1 MAQFFIHRPIFAWVI
16 ALVIMLAGILTLT
29 KMPIAQYPTIAPPT
43 VTISATYPGASAST
57 VENTVT
63 QIIEQQMNGL
73 DGLRYISSN
82 SAGNGQAS
90 IQLNF
95 EQGVDPDIAQVQVQN
110 KLQSATALL
119 PEDVQRQGVKVT
131 KSGASFLQVLAF
143 YSESDSLSADDI
155 KDYVN
160 SNISEPLSR
169 VAGVGEV
176 QVFGGSYA
184 MRIWLDPAKLTSL
197 GITPSDVAAAIR
209 AQNSQ
214 VAVGQLGGAPSI
226 EGQVLNAT
234 VNAQSMLTTPEQFK
248 NIFLRNTSDGAQV
261 RLGDVARVELG
272 ADTYQFDSKFNGK
285 PAGGVAI
292 KLATGANALDT
303 SEAVEARMVEL
314 RKNYPTGMK
323 DKLAFDTTPFIKISI
338 ESVVHTL
345 IEAIILVFFVMFLF
359 LQNWRATII
368 PTMAVP
374 VVVLGTFAI
383 INIFGF
389 SINTLTMF
397 AMVLAIGLLV
407 DDAIVVVEN
416 VERVM
421 QEDHLDP
428 VAATELS
435 MKQITGALIGMTSV
449 LTAVFVP
456 MSFFGGTT
464 GVIYR
469 QFSITLVT
477 AMVLSLVVAVTF
489 TPALCATILK
499 QHNPNKKPSNN
510 IFARFFRW
518 FNAAFDRTAE
528 KYQTG
533 VNFMTHHKLFSGI
546 VYAAVIGVLVVLF
559 KMLPSS
565 FLPEEDQGVVMTLV
579 QLPPNATLDRTDKVI
594 NTMTHYFME
603 NEKASVES
611 VFSVSGF
618 SFTGIGQNAG
628 LAFVKLKDW
637 EKRTTPEQ
645 QIGSLIQRGMALNMI
660 AKDASYVMPLQL
672 PAMPELGV
680 TAGFNFQLKASAGQ
694 SHEQLLAAR
703 NTILGLAAQDK
714 RLAGVRPNGQ
724 EDTPQYQIN
733 IDQAQ
738 AGAMGV
744 SIADINSTMSMA
756 WGGSY
761 INDFIDRGRVK
772 KVYVQGEAHARM
784 MPEDL
789 NKWYVR
795 NNKGEMI
802 PFSSFA
808 TGTWTYGSPRLE
820 RYNGI
825 ASMNIQGS
833 PAPGTSS
840 GDAMLAM
847 EEIVAKLPSMGLQG
861 FDYEWTG
868 LSLEERESG
877 SQAPFLYALS
887 LLIVFLCL
895 AALYESWSVP
905 FSILLVVPLGVVGA
919 IILTMFGHTG
929 LFGGITLFGRTYF
942 APDAN
947 LSNNIY
953 FQVALIAVIGL
964 SAKNAILI
972 VEFAKELQEKGES
985 LFDATLH
992 AAKMRLRPI
1001 IMTTLAFGFGVLPL
1015 ALSSGAGAGSQ
1026 HSVGYGVLGG
1036 VITST
1041 LLGIFFIP
1049 VFFVWVRSI
1058 FKYKP
1063 KNQNLQEHKS

>member
-16 ALVIMLAGILTLT
+16 ALVIMLAGIITLT
-29 KMPIAQYPTIAPPT
+29 KMPVAQYPTISPPS
-43 VTISATYPGASAST
+43 VTISATYPGASAQT

-90 IQLNF
+90 INLNF
-95 EQGVDPDIAQVQVQN
+95 EQGIDPDIAQVQVQN

-131 KSGASFLQVLAF
+131 KSGASFMQVLAF
-143 YSESDSLSADDI
+143 YSPDGSLSAADI

-184 MRIWLDPAKLTSL
+184 MRIWLDPAKMTSL
-197 GITPSDVAAAIR
+197 QITPSDVATAIN

-214 VAVGQLGGAPSI
+214 VAVGQLGGAPSVQ
-226 EGQVLNAT
+226 GQVLNAT
-234 VNAQSMLTTPEQFK
+234 VNAQSMLQTPEQFR
-248 NIFLRNTSDGAQV
+248 NIFLKNTASGAQV

-272 ADTYQFDSKFNGK
+272 SDNYQFDSKFNGK
-285 PAGGVAI
+285 AAGGVAI

-303 SEAVEARMVEL
+303 AAAVEKRLSEL
-314 RKNYPTGMK
+314 RKNYPNGLK
-323 DKLAFDTTPFIKISI
+323 DQLAYDTTPFIELSI
-338 ESVVHTL
+338 KSVVKTL
-345 IEAIILVFFVMFLF
+345 IEAIILVFIVMFLF

-368 PTMAVP
+368 PTLAVP
-374 VVVLGTFAI
+374 VVVLGTFAV

-421 QEDHLDP
+421 QEEHLDP
-428 VAATELS
+428 VAATEKS
-435 MKQITGALIGMTSV
+435 MQQISGALVGITSV

-456 MSFFGGTT
+456 MAFFAGTT

-477 AMVLSLVVAVTF
+477 AMILSLIVALTF
-489 TPALCATILK
+489 TPALCATLLK
-499 QHNPNKKPSNN
+499 QHDPNKAESNN

-518 FNAAFDRTAE
+518 FNSSFE
-528 KYQTG
+528 KLSVKYQGG
-533 VNFMTHHKLFSGI
+533 VNRMTHHKVFSGV
-546 VYAAVIGVLVVLF
+546 VYLLVIAGLVGLY
-559 KMLPSS
+559 KALPSS
-565 FLPEEDQGVVMTLV
+565 FLPDEDQGVVMTLV
-579 QLPPNATLDRTDKVI
+579 QLPPSASLERTDKVI
-594 NTMTHYFME
+594 TTMTDYFM
-603 NEKASVES
+603 NKEKEHVES
-611 VFSVSGF
+611 IFTVSGF
-618 SFTGIGQNAG
+618 SFTGVGQNAG
-628 LAFVKLKDW
+628 LAFIKLKDW
-637 EKRTTPEQ
+637 SERTTPES
-645 QIGSLIQRGMALNMI
+645 QIGAIIQRGMALNMI
-660 AKDASYVMPLQL
+660 VKDASYIMPLQL

-680 TAGFNFQLKASAGQ
+680 SAGFDIQLKDASGQ
-694 SHEQLLAAR
+694 GHEKLIAAR
-703 NTILGLAAQDK
+703 NAILGMAAQDK

-724 EDTPQYQIN
+724 EDTPQYQIS

-744 SIADINSTMSMA
+744 SIADINTTMSMA

-761 INDFIDRGRVK
+761 INDFVDRGRVK
-772 KVYVQGEAHARM
+772 KVYVQGEANTRM

-795 NNKGEMI
+795 NSSGTMV
-802 PFSSFA
+802 PFSAFA
-808 TGTWTYGSPRLE
+808 TGEWTYGSPRLE
-820 RYNGI
+820 RYNGV
-825 ASMNIQGS
+825 SSVNIQGT
-833 PAPGTSS
+833 PAPGVSS

-847 EEIVAKLPSMGLQG
+847 EEIIGKLPSMGLQG

-868 LSLEERESG
+868 LSLEERDSG
-877 SQAPFLYALS
+877 NQTAPLLVLS
-887 LLIVFLCL
+887 MLIVFLCL
-895 AALYESWSVP
+895 AALYESWSIPV
-905 FSILLVVPLGVVGA
+905 SVLLVVPLGILGA
-919 IILTMFGHTG
+919 FALTWLGMIIKGD
-929 LFGGITLFGRTYF
+929 
-942 APDAN
+942 PN
-947 LSNNIY
+947 LSFNIY
-953 FQVALIAVIGL
+953 FQVAIVAVIGL

-972 VEFAKELQEKGES
+972 VEFAKELQEQGED

-1015 ALSSGAGAGSQ
+1015 ALSTGAGAGSQ
-1026 HSVGYGVLGG
+1026 HSVGFGVLGG
-1036 VITST
+1036 VISST

-1049 VFFVWVRSI
+1049 VFFVWIRSI

-1063 KNQNLQEHKS
+1063 KKQNNQEQTS

>member
-16 ALVIMLAGILTLT
+16 ALVVMLAGVLSLTT
-29 KMPIAQYPTIAPPT
+29 MPVAQYPTIAPPV
-43 VTISATYPGASAST
+43 VTIAATYPGASAQT

-90 IQLNF
+90 INLNF
-95 EQGVDPDIAQVQVQN
+95 EQGIDPDIAQVQVQN

-119 PEDVQRQGVKVT
+119 PEDVQRQGLKVT
-131 KSGASFLQVLAF
+131 KSGASFMQVLAF
-143 YSESDSLSADDI
+143 YSPDGSLSAADI

-184 MRIWLDPAKLTSL
+184 MRIWLDPAKMTSL
-197 GITPSDVAAAIR
+197 QITPSDVATAIN

-226 EGQVLNAT
+226 QGQVLNAT
-234 VNAQSMLTTPEQFK
+234 VNAQSMLQTPEQFR
-248 NIFLRNTSDGAQV
+248 NIFLKNTASGAQV

-272 ADTYQFDSKFNGK
+272 SDNYQFDSKFNGK
-285 PAGGVAI
+285 AAGGVAI

-303 SEAVEARMVEL
+303 AAAVEKRLSEL
-314 RKNYPTGMK
+314 RKNYPNGLK
-323 DKLAFDTTPFIKISI
+323 DQLAYDTTPFIKLSI

-345 IEAIILVFFVMFLF
+345 IEAVVLVFIVMFLF

-368 PTMAVP
+368 PTLAVP
-374 VVVLGTFAI
+374 VVVLGTFAV

-421 QEDHLDP
+421 QEEHLEP
-428 VAATELS
+428 VPATEKS
-435 MKQITGALIGMTSV
+435 MSQISGALVGITSV

-456 MSFFGGTT
+456 MAFFSGTT

-477 AMVLSLVVAVTF
+477 AMILSLIVALTF
-489 TPALCATILK
+489 TPALCATLLK
-499 QHNPNKKPSNN
+499 QHDPNKQESNN

-518 FNAAFDRTAE
+518 FNRSFERLSE
-528 KYQTG
+528 KYQGG
-533 VNFMTHHKLFSGI
+533 VNRMTHHKLFSGVLYI
-546 VYAAVIGVLVVLF
+546 VVIAALVGIYKV
-559 KMLPSS
+559 LPSS

-579 QLPPNATLDRTDKVI
+579 QLPPSASLERTDKVI
-594 NTMTHYFME
+594 DTMTGYFLNKEKE
-603 NEKASVES
+603 NVES
-611 VFSVSGF
+611 IFTVAGF
-618 SFTGIGQNAG
+618 SFTGVGQNAG
-628 LAFVKLKDW
+628 LAFIKLKDW
-637 EKRTTPEQ
+637 SERTTPES
-645 QIGSLIQRGMALNMI
+645 QIGAIIQRGMALNMI
-660 AKDASYVMPLQL
+660 VKDASYIMPLQL

-680 TAGFNFQLKASAGQ
+680 SAGFNIQLKDASGQ
-694 SHEQLLAAR
+694 GHEKLIAAR
-703 NTILGLAAQDK
+703 NAILGMAAQDK
-714 RLAGVRPNGQ
+714 RLTGVRPNGQ
-724 EDTPQYQIN
+724 EDTPQYQIS

-744 SIADINSTMSMA
+744 SIADINTTMSMA

-761 INDFIDRGRVK
+761 INDFVDRGRVK
-772 KVYVQGEAHARM
+772 KVYVQGEANARM

-795 NNKGEMI
+795 NSSGTMV
-802 PFSSFA
+802 PFSAFA
-808 TGTWTYGSPRLE
+808 TGEWTYGSPRLE
-820 RYNGI
+820 RYNGV
-825 ASMNIQGS
+825 SSVNIQGT
-833 PAPGTSS
+833 PAPGVSS

-847 EEIVAKLPSMGLQG
+847 EEIIGKLPSMGLQG

-868 LSLEERESG
+868 LSLEERDSG
-877 SQAPFLYALS
+877 NQTAPLLVLS
-887 LLIVFLCL
+887 MLIVFLCL
-895 AALYESWSVP
+895 AALYESWSIPV
-905 FSILLVVPLGVVGA
+905 SVLLVVPLGILGA
-919 IILTMFGHTG
+919 FALTWLGMIIKGD
-929 LFGGITLFGRTYF
+929 
-942 APDAN
+942 PN
-947 LSNNIY
+947 LSFNIY
-953 FQVALIAVIGL
+953 FQVAIVAVIGL

-972 VEFAKELQEKGES
+972 VEFAKELQEQGED

-1015 ALSSGAGAGSQ
+1015 ALSTGAGAGSQ
-1026 HSVGYGVLGG
+1026 HSVGFGVLGG
-1036 VITST
+1036 VISST

-1049 VFFVWVRSI
+1049 VFFVWIRSI

-1063 KNQNLQEHKS
+1063 KKQNNQEQTS

>member
-29 KMPIAQYPTIAPPT
+29 KMPVAQYPTISPPS
-43 VTISATYPGASAST
+43 VTISATYPGASAQT

-90 IQLNF
+90 INLNF
-95 EQGVDPDIAQVQVQN
+95 EQGIDPDIAQVQVQN

-119 PEDVQRQGVKVT
+119 PEDVQRQGLKVT
-131 KSGASFLQVLAF
+131 KSGASFMQVLAF
-143 YSESDSLSADDI
+143 YSPDGSLSAADI

-184 MRIWLDPAKLTSL
+184 MRIWLDPAKMTSL
-197 GITPSDVAAAIR
+197 QITPSDVATAIN

-226 EGQVLNAT
+226 QGQVLNAT
-234 VNAQSMLTTPEQFK
+234 VNAQSMLQTPEQFR
-248 NIFLRNTSDGAQV
+248 NIFLKNTASGAQV

-272 ADTYQFDSKFNGK
+272 SDNYQFDSKFNGK
-285 PAGGVAI
+285 AAGGVAI

-303 SEAVEARMVEL
+303 AAAVEKRLSEL
-314 RKNYPTGMK
+314 RKNYPNGLK
-323 DKLAFDTTPFIKISI
+323 DQLAYDTTPFIKLSI

-345 IEAIILVFFVMFLF
+345 IEAVVLVFIVMFLF

-368 PTMAVP
+368 PTLAVP
-374 VVVLGTFAI
+374 VVVLGTFAV

-421 QEDHLDP
+421 QEEHLDP
-428 VAATELS
+428 VAATEKS
-435 MKQITGALIGMTSV
+435 MQQVSGALVGITSV

-456 MSFFGGTT
+456 MAFFAGTT

-477 AMVLSLVVAVTF
+477 AMILSLIVALTF
-489 TPALCATILK
+489 TPALCATLLK
-499 QHNPNKKPSNN
+499 QHDPNKAESNN

-518 FNAAFDRTAE
+518 FNSSFE
-528 KYQTG
+528 KLSVKYQGG
-533 VNFMTHHKLFSGI
+533 VNRMTHHKVFSGV
-546 VYAAVIGVLVVLF
+546 VYLLVIAGLVGLY
-559 KMLPSS
+559 KALPSS
-565 FLPEEDQGVVMTLV
+565 FLPDEDQGVVMTLV
-579 QLPPNATLDRTDKVI
+579 QLPPSASLERTDKVI
-594 NTMTHYFME
+594 TTMTDYFM
-603 NEKASVES
+603 NKEKEHVES
-611 VFSVSGF
+611 IFTVSGF
-618 SFTGIGQNAG
+618 SFTGVGQNAG
-628 LAFVKLKDW
+628 LAFIKLKDW
-637 EKRTTPEQ
+637 SERTTPES
-645 QIGSLIQRGMALNMI
+645 QIGAIIQRGMSLNMI
-660 AKDASYVMPLQL
+660 KDASYIMPLQL

-680 TAGFNFQLKASAGQ
+680 SAGFDIQLKDASGQ
-694 SHEQLLAAR
+694 GHEKLIAAR
-703 NTILGLAAQDK
+703 NAILGMAAQDK

-744 SIADINSTMSMA
+744 SIADINTTMSMA

-761 INDFIDRGRVK
+761 INDFVDRGRVK
-772 KVYVQGEAHARM
+772 KVYVQGEANARM

-795 NNKGEMI
+795 NSSGTMV
-802 PFSSFA
+802 PFSAFA
-808 TGTWTYGSPRLE
+808 TGEWTYGSPRLE
-820 RYNGI
+820 RYNGV
-825 ASMNIQGS
+825 SSVNIQGT
-833 PAPGTSS
+833 PAPGVSS

-847 EEIVAKLPSMGLQG
+847 EEIIGKLPSMGLQG

-868 LSLEERESG
+868 LSLEERDSG
-877 SQAPFLYALS
+877 NQTAPLLVLS
-887 LLIVFLCL
+887 MLIVFLCL
-895 AALYESWSVP
+895 AALYESWSIPV
-905 FSILLVVPLGVVGA
+905 SVLLVVPLGILGA
-919 IILTMFGHTG
+919 FALTWLGMIIKGD
-929 LFGGITLFGRTYF
+929 
-942 APDAN
+942 PN
-947 LSNNIY
+947 LSFNIY
-953 FQVALIAVIGL
+953 FQVAIVAVIGL

-972 VEFAKELQEKGES
+972 VEFAKELQEQGED

-1015 ALSSGAGAGSQ
+1015 ALSTGAGAGSQ
-1026 HSVGYGVLGG
+1026 HSVGFGVLGG
-1036 VITST
+1036 VISST

-1049 VFFVWVRSI
+1049 VFFVWIRSI

-1063 KNQNLQEHKS
+1063 KKQNNQEQTS

>member
-16 ALVIMLAGILTLT
+16 ALVIMLAGILTLSN
-29 KMPIAQYPTIAPPT
+29 MPIAQYPTIAPPT
-43 VTISATYPGASAST
+43 VTISATYPGASAET

-82 SAGNGQAS
+82 SAGNGSAS
-90 IQLNF
+90 IALNF

-119 PEDVQRQGVKVT
+119 PEDVQRQGVRVT

-143 YSESDSLSADDI
+143 YSPDGSMSANDI

-184 MRIWLDPAKLTSL
+184 MRIWLDPAKMASL
-197 GITPSDVAAAIR
+197 QVTPSDIATAIR
-209 AQNSQ
+209 TQNAQ
-214 VAVGQLGGAPSI
+214 VAVGQLGGAPAV

-234 VNAQSMLTTPEQFK
+234 VTAQSLLQTPEQFS
-248 NIFLRNTSDGAQV
+248 NIFLKNTASGAQV

-272 ADTYQFDSKFNGK
+272 ADNYQFDSKFNGK

-292 KLATGANALDT
+292 RLATGANALDT
-303 SEAVEARMVEL
+303 AQAVEERLKLL
-314 RKNYPTGMK
+314 RPNYPQGMV
-323 DKLAFDTTPFIKISI
+323 DQLAFDTTPFIELSI
-338 ESVVHTL
+338 KSVVKTL
-345 IEAIILVFFVMFLF
+345 IEAIILVFLVMFLF

-374 VVVLGTFAI
+374 VVVLGTFAV
-383 INIFGF
+383 INMFGF

-421 QEDHLDP
+421 VEEHLDP
-428 VAATELS
+428 VAATEKS
-435 MKQITGALIGMTSV
+435 MKQISGALIGITSV
-449 LTAVFVP
+449 LSAVFVP
-456 MSFFGGTT
+456 MAFFGGTT

-469 QFSITLVT
+469 QFSVTLVT
-477 AMVLSLVVAVTF
+477 AMVLSLIVALTF
-489 TPALCATILK
+489 TPALCATMLK
-499 QHNPNKKPSNN
+499 QHDPNKPESNGL
-510 IFARFFRW
+510 FARFFRW
-518 FNAAFDRTAE
+518 FNRSFDKMSV
-528 KYQTG
+528 KYQGG
-533 VNFMTHHKLFSGI
+533 VNRMTHSKIFSGI
-546 VYAAVIGVLVVLF
+546 IYGAVLVVIVLLF
-559 KMLPSS
+559 QKLPSS
-565 FLPEEDQGVVMTLV
+565 FLPDEDQGVVMTLV
-579 QLPPNATLDRTDKVI
+579 QLPPNASLERTDKVVS
-594 NTMTHYFME
+594 TMTNYFLE
-603 NEKASVES
+603 NEKEHVES
-611 VFSVSGF
+611 VFSVAGF
-618 SFTGIGQNAG
+618 SFTGVGQNAG
-628 LAFVKLKDW
+628 LAFIKLKDW
-637 EKRTTPEQ
+637 SERTSPESQ
-645 QIGSLIQRGMALNMI
+645 VGAIIQRGMALNMI
-660 AKDASYVMPLQL
+660 VKDASYIMPLQL

-680 TAGFNFQLKASAGQ
+680 SAGFNLQLKDASGQ
-694 SHEQLLAAR
+694 GHEKLTMAR
-703 NTILGLAAQDK
+703 NIILGEAAKDP

-724 EDTPQYQIN
+724 EDTPQYRVIV
-733 IDQAQ
+733 DHAQ
-738 AGAMGV
+738 AGALGV
-744 SIADINSTMSMA
+744 SIAEINSTMGMA

-772 KVYVQGEAHARM
+772 KVYVQGEAGSRM

-789 NKWYVR
+789 DQWYVR
-795 NNKGEMI
+795 NNRGEMV
-802 PFSSFA
+802 PFSAFA
-808 TGTWTYGSPRLE
+808 TGEWTYGSPRLE
-820 RYNGI
+820 RYNGVS
-825 ASMNIQGS
+825 SMNIQGT
-833 PAPGTSS
+833 PAPGVSS
-840 GDAMLAM
+840 GDAMVAM
-847 EEIVAKLPSMGLQG
+847 EEIIAKLPEMGLQG

-877 SQAPFLYALS
+877 DQAPFLYALS

-895 AALYESWSVP
+895 AALYESWSIP
-905 FSILLVVPLGVVGA
+905 FSVLLVVPLGIVGA
-919 IILTMFGHTG
+919 LLLTFSGMV
-929 LFGGITLFGRTYF
+929 LFQN
-942 APDAN
+942 PN

-953 FQVALIAVIGL
+953 FQVAIIAVIGL

-972 VEFAKELQEKGES
+972 VEFAKELQEKGED
-985 LFDATLH
+985 LFEATLH

-1026 HSVGYGVLGG
+1026 HPVGYGVLGG
-1036 VITST
+1036 VISST

-1049 VFFVWVRSI
+1049 VFYVWIRSI

-1063 KNQNLQEHKS
+1063 KQQNHQEHVS

>member
-1 MAQFFIHRPIFAWVI
+1 MAHFFIHRPIFAWVI
-16 ALVIMLAGILTLT
+16 SLVIMLAGIITLT
-29 KMPIAQYPTIAPPT
+29 NMPIAQYPTIAPPT
-43 VTISATYPGASAST
+43 VTIAATYPGASAET

-73 DGLRYISSN
+73 DGLRYISST
-82 SAGNGQAS
+82 SAGNGAAS
-90 IQLNF
+90 ITLNF
-95 EQGVDPDIAQVQVQN
+95 EQGIDPDIAQVQVQN

-119 PEDVQRQGVKVT
+119 PDDVQRQGVKVT

-143 YSESDSLSADDI
+143 YSPDESLSADDI

-184 MRIWLDPAKLTSL
+184 MRIWMDPAKMASL
-197 GITPSDVAAAIR
+197 QVTPSDIAQAIR
-209 AQNSQ
+209 TQNAQ
-214 VAVGQLGGAPSI
+214 VAVGQLGGAPAI
-226 EGQVLNAT
+226 EGQALNAT
-234 VNAQSMLTTPEQFK
+234 VTAQSLLQTPEQFS
-248 NIFLRNTSDGAQV
+248 NIFLKNTASGAQV
-261 RLGDVARVELG
+261 RLGDVARIELG
-272 ADTYQFDSKFNGK
+272 ADNYQFISKYNGK

-292 KLATGANALDT
+292 RLSTGANALDT
-303 SEAVEARMVEL
+303 AAAVEERLKQL
-314 RKNYPTGMK
+314 RPNYPEGLK
-323 DKLAFDTTPFIKISI
+323 DELAFDTTPFIELSI
-338 ESVVHTL
+338 KSVVKTL
-345 IEAIILVFFVMFLF
+345 IEAIILVFIVMFLF

-374 VVVLGTFAI
+374 VVVLGTFAV
-383 INIFGF
+383 INMFGF

-421 QEDHLDP
+421 VEEHLDP
-428 VAATELS
+428 VAATEKS
-435 MKQITGALIGMTSV
+435 MKQISGALIGITSV
-449 LTAVFVP
+449 LSAVFVP
-456 MSFFGGTT
+456 MAFFGGTT

-477 AMVLSLVVAVTF
+477 AMVLSLLVALTF

-499 QHNPNKKPSNN
+499 QHDSNKPESNG

-518 FNAAFDRTAE
+518 FNRSFDKLSV
-528 KYQTG
+528 KYQGG
-533 VNFMTHHKLFSGI
+533 VNRMTHHKIFSG
-546 VYAAVIGVLVVLF
+546 VLYAVVLGIIVLVF
-559 KMLPSS
+559 QKLPSS
-565 FLPEEDQGVVMTLV
+565 FLPDEDQGVVMTLV
-579 QLPPNATLDRTDKVI
+579 QLPPNATLERTEA
-594 NTMTHYFME
+594 TMTSMTNFFRE
-603 NEKASVES
+603 NEKEHVQS

-618 SFTGIGQNAG
+618 SFSGIGQNAG
-628 LAFVKLKDW
+628 MAFIKLKDW
-637 EKRTTPEQ
+637 SERTSPES
-645 QIGSLIQRGMALNMI
+645 QIGAIIQRGMALNMI
-660 AKDASYVMPLQL
+660 VKDATYIMPLQL

-680 TAGFNFQLKASAGQ
+680 SSGFNLQLKDAVGNG
-694 SHEQLLAAR
+694 HEKLTMAR
-703 NTILGLAAQDK
+703 NIVLGEAAKDP
-714 RLAGVRPNGQ
+714 RLMGVRPNGQ
-724 EDTPQYQIN
+724 EDTPQYRII

-738 AGAMGV
+738 AGAAGV
-744 SIADINSTMSMA
+744 SIAEINSTMAMA

-772 KVYVQGEAHARM
+772 KVYVQAESDSRM

-795 NNKGEMI
+795 NNRGEMV
-802 PFSSFA
+802 PFSAFA
-808 TGTWTYGSPRLE
+808 TGEWTYGSPRLE
-820 RYNGI
+820 RYNGVS
-825 ASMNIQGS
+825 AKNIQGA
-833 PAPGTSS
+833 PAPGVSS
-840 GDAMLAM
+840 GEAMQAM
-847 EEIVAKLPSMGLQG
+847 EEIVAKLPSMGLNG

-877 SQAPFLYALS
+877 DQAPFLYALS

-895 AALYESWSVP
+895 AALYESWSIP
-905 FSILLVVPLGVVGA
+905 FSVLLVVPLGIVGA
-919 IILTMFGHTG
+919 LLLT
-929 LFGGITLFGRTYF
+929 FGGMILFKN
-942 APDAN
+942 PN

-953 FQVALIAVIGL
+953 FQVAIIAVIGL

-972 VEFAKELQEKGES
+972 VEFAKELQEKGED
-985 LFDATLH
+985 LFEATLH

-1036 VITST
+1036 VISST

-1049 VFFVWVRSI
+1049 VFYVWIRSI

-1063 KNQNLQEHKS
+1063 KQQNHQEHVS

>member
-29 KMPIAQYPTIAPPT
+29 KMPVAQYPTIAPPT
-43 VTISATYPGASAST
+43 VTISATYPGASAET

-90 IQLNF
+90 INLNF
-95 EQGVDPDIAQVQVQN
+95 EQGIDPDIAQVQVQN

-119 PEDVQRQGVKVT
+119 PEDVQRQGVRVT
-131 KSGASFLQVLAF
+131 KSGASFMQVVAF
-143 YSESDSLSADDI
+143 YSPDGSLTGSDI

-176 QVFGGSYA
+176 TVFGGSYA
-184 MRIWLDPAKLTSL
+184 MRIWLDPAKLTSFNL
-197 GITPSDVAAAIR
+197 TPSDVAAAIR
-209 AQNSQ
+209 SQNAQ
-214 VAVGQLGGAPSI
+214 VAVGQLGGAPAVQ
-226 EGQVLNAT
+226 GQILNAT
-234 VNAQSMLTTPEQFK
+234 VNAQSMLQKPEQFR
-248 NIFLRNTSDGAQV
+248 NIFLKNTADGAQV
-261 RLGDVARVELG
+261 RLSDVARVELG
-272 ADTYQFDSKFNGK
+272 SDNYQFDSKFNGN

-303 SEAVEARMVEL
+303 AKAVEKRLSEL
-314 RKNYPTGMK
+314 RNNYPSGLK
-323 DKLAFDTTPFIKISI
+323 DKLAYDTTPFIKLSI

-345 IEAIILVFFVMFLF
+345 IEAVVLVFIVMFLF

-368 PTMAVP
+368 PTLAVP
-374 VVVLGTFAI
+374 VVVLGTFAV

-421 QEDHLDP
+421 QEEHLEP
-428 VAATELS
+428 VAATEKS
-435 MKQITGALIGMTSV
+435 MSQISGALIGITSV

-456 MSFFGGTT
+456 MAFFGGTT

-477 AMVLSLVVAVTF
+477 AMILSLIVALTF
-489 TPALCATILK
+489 TPALCATLLK
-499 QHNPNKKPSNN
+499 QHDPNKQESNN

-518 FNAAFDRTAE
+518 FNRSFDKLSV
-528 KYQTG
+528 KYQGG
-533 VNFMTHHKLFSGI
+533 VNRMTHHKIFSGI
-546 VYAAVIGVLVVLF
+546 IYIVVIAGLVGLYKV
-559 KMLPSS
+559 LPSS

-579 QLPPNATLDRTDKVI
+579 QLPPSASLERTDKVI
-594 NTMTHYFME
+594 TTMTDYFLHK
-603 NEKASVES
+603 EKDHVDSI
-611 VFSVSGF
+611 FTVSGF
-618 SFTGIGQNAG
+618 SFTGVGQNAG
-628 LAFVKLKDW
+628 LAFIKLKDW
-637 EKRTTPEQ
+637 GERTTPES
-645 QIGSLIQRGMALNMI
+645 QIGAIIQRGMALNMI
-660 AKDASYVMPLQL
+660 VKDASYIMPLQL

-680 TAGFNFQLKASAGQ
+680 SSGFNIQLKDVSGQ
-694 SHEQLLAAR
+694 GHEKLIAAR
-703 NTILGLAAQDK
+703 NAILGMASQDK

-724 EDTPQYQIN
+724 EDTPQYKITV
-733 IDQAQ
+733 DQAQ

-744 SIADINSTMSMA
+744 SISDINSTMSMA

-761 INDFIDRGRVK
+761 INDFVDRGRVK
-772 KVYVQGEAHARM
+772 KVYVQGEADTRM

-795 NNKGEMI
+795 NNKGQMV
-802 PFSSFA
+802 PFSAFA
-808 TGTWTYGSPRLE
+808 KGEWTYGSPRLE
-820 RYNGI
+820 RYNGV
-825 ASMNIQGS
+825 SSVNIQGT
-833 PAPGTSS
+833 PAPGVSS

-847 EEIVAKLPSMGLQG
+847 EEIIGKLPSMGLQG

-868 LSLEERESG
+868 LSLEERDSG
-877 SQAPFLYALS
+877 NQTLPLLILS

-895 AALYESWSVP
+895 SALYESWAIPISV
-905 FSILLVVPLGVVGA
+905 LLVVPLGIIGA
-919 IILTMFGHTG
+919 FTLTWLGMVIKGD
-929 LFGGITLFGRTYF
+929 
-942 APDAN
+942 PN
-947 LSNNIY
+947 LSFNIY
-953 FQVALIAVIGL
+953 FQVAIVAVIGL

-972 VEFAKELQEKGES
+972 VEFAKELQEQGED

-1015 ALSSGAGAGSQ
+1015 ALASGAGAGSQ

-1036 VITST
+1036 VISST

-1049 VFFVWVRSI
+1049 VFFVWIRSI

-1063 KNQNLQEHKS
+1063 KTLNTQEH

>member
-16 ALVIMLAGILTLT
+16 ALVIMLAGIITLT
-29 KMPIAQYPTIAPPT
+29 KMPVAQYPTISPPS
-43 VTISATYPGASAST
+43 VTISATYPGASAQT

-90 IQLNF
+90 INLNF
-95 EQGVDPDIAQVQVQN
+95 EQGIDPDIAQVQVQN

-131 KSGASFLQVLAF
+131 KSGASFMQVLAF
-143 YSESDSLSADDI
+143 YSPDGSLSAADI

-184 MRIWLDPAKLTSL
+184 MRIWLDPAKMTSL
-197 GITPSDVAAAIR
+197 QITPSDVATAIN

-226 EGQVLNAT
+226 QGQVLNAT
-234 VNAQSMLTTPEQFK
+234 VNAQSMLQTPEQFR
-248 NIFLRNTSDGAQV
+248 NIFLKNTASGAQV

-272 ADTYQFDSKFNGK
+272 SDNYQFDSKFNGK
-285 PAGGVAI
+285 AAGGVAI

-303 SEAVEARMVEL
+303 AAAVEKRLSEL
-314 RKNYPTGMK
+314 RKNYPNGLK
-323 DKLAFDTTPFIKISI
+323 DQLAYDTTPFIKLSI

-345 IEAIILVFFVMFLF
+345 IEAVVLVFIVMFLF

-368 PTMAVP
+368 PTLAVP
-374 VVVLGTFAI
+374 VVVLGTFAV

-397 AMVLAIGLLV
+397 AMVLGIGLLV

-421 QEDHLDP
+421 QEEHLDP
-428 VAATELS
+428 VAATEKS
-435 MKQITGALIGMTSV
+435 MQQISGALVGITSV

-456 MSFFGGTT
+456 MAFFAGTT

-477 AMVLSLVVAVTF
+477 AMILSLIVALTF
-489 TPALCATILK
+489 TPALCATLLK
-499 QHNPNKKPSNN
+499 QHDPNKAESNN

-518 FNAAFDRTAE
+518 FNSSFE
-528 KYQTG
+528 KLSVKYQGG
-533 VNFMTHHKLFSGI
+533 VNRMTHHKVFSGV
-546 VYAAVIGVLVVLF
+546 VYLLVIAGLVGLY
-559 KMLPSS
+559 KALPSS
-565 FLPEEDQGVVMTLV
+565 FLPDEDQGVVMTLV
-579 QLPPNATLDRTDKVI
+579 QLPPSASLERTDKVI
-594 NTMTHYFME
+594 TTMTDYFM
-603 NEKASVES
+603 NKEKEHVES
-611 VFSVSGF
+611 IFTVSGF
-618 SFTGIGQNAG
+618 SFTGVGQNAG
-628 LAFVKLKDW
+628 LAFIKLKDW
-637 EKRTTPEQ
+637 SERTTPES
-645 QIGSLIQRGMALNMI
+645 QIGAIIQRGMALNMI
-660 AKDASYVMPLQL
+660 VKDASYIMPLQL

-680 TAGFNFQLKASAGQ
+680 SAGFNIQLKDASGQ
-694 SHEQLLAAR
+694 GHEKLIAAR
-703 NTILGLAAQDK
+703 NAILGMAAQDK
-714 RLAGVRPNGQ
+714 RLTGVRPNGQ
-724 EDTPQYQIN
+724 EDTPQYQIS

-744 SIADINSTMSMA
+744 SIADINTTMSMA
-756 WGGSY
+756 WGGTY
-761 INDFIDRGRVK
+761 INDFVDRGRVK
-772 KVYVQGEAHARM
+772 KVYVQGEANTRM

-795 NNKGEMI
+795 NSAGTMV
-802 PFSSFA
+802 PFSAFA
-808 TGTWTYGSPRLE
+808 TGEWTYGSPRLE
-820 RYNGI
+820 RYV
-825 ASMNIQGS
+825 NIQGT
-833 PAPGTSS
+833 PAPGVSS

-847 EEIVAKLPSMGLQG
+847 EEIIGKLPSMGLQG

-868 LSLEERESG
+868 LSLEERDSG
-877 SQAPFLYALS
+877 NQTGPLLVLS
-887 LLIVFLCL
+887 MLIVFLCL
-895 AALYESWSVP
+895 AALYESWSIPV
-905 FSILLVVPLGVVGA
+905 SVLLVVPLGILGA
-919 IILTMFGHTG
+919 FALTWLGMIIKGD
-929 LFGGITLFGRTYF
+929 
-942 APDAN
+942 PN
-947 LSNNIY
+947 LSFNIY
-953 FQVALIAVIGL
+953 FQVAIVAVIGL

-972 VEFAKELQEKGES
+972 VEFAKELQEQGED

-1015 ALSSGAGAGSQ
+1015 ALSTGAGAGSQ
-1026 HSVGYGVLGG
+1026 HSVGFGVLGG
-1036 VITST
+1036 VISST

-1049 VFFVWVRSI
+1049 VFFVWIRSI

-1063 KNQNLQEHKS
+1063 KKQNNQEQTS

>member
-16 ALVIMLAGILTLT
+16 SLVIMLAGVITLT
-29 KMPIAQYPTIAPPT
+29 NMPIAQYPTIAPPT
-43 VTISATYPGASAST
+43 VTIAATYPGASAET

-90 IQLNF
+90 INLNF
-95 EQGVDPDIAQVQVQN
+95 EQGIDPDIAQVQVQN

-131 KSGASFLQVLAF
+131 KSGASFMQVLAF
-143 YSESDSLSADDI
+143 YSPDGSLSASDI
-155 KDYVN
+155 NDYVN

-169 VAGVGEV
+169 VAGVGEL
-176 QVFGGSYA
+176 QVFGGQYA
-184 MRIWLDPAKLTSL
+184 MRIWLDPAKMNSL
-197 GITPSDVAAAIR
+197 QVTPSDIAAAIR
-209 AQNSQ
+209 AQNAQ
-214 VAVGQLGGAPSI
+214 VAVGQLGGAPSVQ
-226 EGQVLNAT
+226 GQVLNAT
-234 VNAQSMLTTPEQFK
+234 VNAQSMLQTPEQFK
-248 NIFLRNTSDGAQV
+248 NIFLKNTSSGAQV
-261 RLGDVARVELG
+261 RLSDVARVELG
-272 ADTYQFDSKFNGK
+272 SDNYQFDSKFNGK
-285 PAGGVAI
+285 AAGGVAI

-303 SEAVEARMVEL
+303 AAAVEKRLSEL
-314 RKNYPTGMK
+314 RKNYPNGLK
-323 DKLAFDTTPFIKISI
+323 DQLAYDTTPFIELSI
-338 ESVVHTL
+338 KSVVKTL
-345 IEAIILVFFVMFLF
+345 IEAIILVFIVMFLF

-368 PTMAVP
+368 PTLAVP
-374 VVVLGTFAI
+374 VVVLGTFAV

-421 QEDHLDP
+421 VEEHLDP
-428 VAATELS
+428 VAATEKS
-435 MKQITGALIGMTSV
+435 MKQISGALVGITSV

-456 MSFFGGTT
+456 MAFFAGTT

-477 AMVLSLVVAVTF
+477 AMILSLIVALTF
-489 TPALCATILK
+489 TPALCATLLK
-499 QHNPNKKPSNN
+499 QHDPNKQESNN

-518 FNAAFDRTAE
+518 FNRSFERLSE
-528 KYQTG
+528 KYQGG
-533 VNFMTHHKLFSGI
+533 VNRMTHHKLFSGVLYI
-546 VYAAVIGVLVVLF
+546 VVIAALVGIYKV
-559 KMLPSS
+559 LPSS

-579 QLPPNATLDRTDKVI
+579 QLPPSASLERTDKVI
-594 NTMTHYFME
+594 DTMTGYFLNKEKE
-603 NEKASVES
+603 NVES
-611 VFSVSGF
+611 IFTVAGF
-618 SFTGIGQNAG
+618 SFTGVGQNAG
-628 LAFVKLKDW
+628 LAFIKLKDW
-637 EKRTTPEQ
+637 SERTTPES
-645 QIGSLIQRGMALNMI
+645 QIGAIIQRGMALNMI
-660 AKDASYVMPLQL
+660 VKDASYIMPLQL

-680 TAGFNFQLKASAGQ
+680 SAGFDIQLKDASGQ
-694 SHEQLLAAR
+694 GHEKLIAAR
-703 NTILGLAAQDK
+703 NAILGMAAQDK

-744 SIADINSTMSMA
+744 SIADINTTMSMA
-756 WGGSY
+756 WGGTY
-761 INDFIDRGRVK
+761 INDFVDRGRVK
-772 KVYVQGEAHARM
+772 KVYVQGEANTRM

-795 NNKGEMI
+795 NSAGTMV
-802 PFSSFA
+802 PFSAFA
-808 TGTWTYGSPRLE
+808 TGEWTYGSPRLE
-820 RYNGI
+820 RYNGV
-825 ASMNIQGS
+825 SSVNIQGT
-833 PAPGTSS
+833 PAPGVSS

-847 EEIVAKLPSMGLQG
+847 EEIIGKLPSMGLQG

-868 LSLEERESG
+868 LSLEERDSG
-877 SQAPFLYALS
+877 NQTGPLLVLS
-887 LLIVFLCL
+887 MLIVFLCL
-895 AALYESWSVP
+895 AALYESWSIPV
-905 FSILLVVPLGVVGA
+905 SVLLVVPLGILGA
-919 IILTMFGHTG
+919 FALTWLGMIIKGD
-929 LFGGITLFGRTYF
+929 
-942 APDAN
+942 PN
-947 LSNNIY
+947 LSFNIY
-953 FQVALIAVIGL
+953 FQVAIVAVIGL

-972 VEFAKELQEKGES
+972 VEFAKELQEQGED

-1015 ALSSGAGAGSQ
+1015 ALSTGAGAGSQ
-1026 HSVGYGVLGG
+1026 HSVGFGVLGG
-1036 VITST
+1036 VISST

-1049 VFFVWVRSI
+1049 VFFVWIRSI

-1063 KNQNLQEHKS
+1063 KKQNNQEQTS

>member
-1 MAQFFIHRPIFAWVI
+1 MAHFFIHRPIFAWVI
-16 ALVIMLAGILTLT
+16 SLVIMLAGIITLT
-29 KMPIAQYPTIAPPT
+29 NMPIAQYPTIAPPT
-43 VTISATYPGASAST
+43 VTIAATYPGASAET

-82 SAGNGQAS
+82 SAGNGSAS
-90 IQLNF
+90 ITLNF
-95 EQGVDPDIAQVQVQN
+95 EQGIDPDIAQVQVQN

-119 PEDVQRQGVKVT
+119 PDDVQRQGVKVT

-143 YSESDSLSADDI
+143 YSPDESLSADDI

-184 MRIWLDPAKLTSL
+184 MRIWMDPAKMASL
-197 GITPSDVAAAIR
+197 QVTPSDIAQAIR
-209 AQNSQ
+209 TQNAQ
-214 VAVGQLGGAPSI
+214 VAVGQLGGAPAI
-226 EGQVLNAT
+226 QGQALNAT
-234 VNAQSMLTTPEQFK
+234 VTAQSLLQTPEQFS
-248 NIFLRNTSDGAQV
+248 NIFLKNTASGAQV
-261 RLGDVARVELG
+261 RLGDVARIELG
-272 ADTYQFDSKFNGK
+272 ADNYQFISKYNGK

-292 KLATGANALDT
+292 KLSTGANALDT
-303 SEAVEARMVEL
+303 AAAVEERLKQL
-314 RKNYPTGMK
+314 RPNYPAGLK
-323 DKLAFDTTPFIKISI
+323 DELAFDTTPFIELSI
-338 ESVVHTL
+338 KSVVKTL
-345 IEAIILVFFVMFLF
+345 IEAIILVFIVMFLF

-374 VVVLGTFAI
+374 VVVLGTFAV
-383 INIFGF
+383 INMFGF

-397 AMVLAIGLLV
+397 ALVLAIGLLV

-421 QEDHLDP
+421 VEEHLDP
-428 VAATELS
+428 VAATEKS
-435 MKQITGALIGMTSV
+435 MKQISGALIGITSV
-449 LTAVFVP
+449 LSAVFVP
-456 MSFFGGTT
+456 MAFFGGTT

-477 AMVLSLVVAVTF
+477 AMVLSLVVALTF

-499 QHNPNKKPSNN
+499 QHDPNKPESNG

-518 FNAAFDRTAE
+518 FNRSFDKLSV
-528 KYQTG
+528 KYQGG
-533 VNFMTHHKLFSGI
+533 VNRMTHHKIFSG
-546 VYAAVIGVLVVLF
+546 VLYAVVLGIIVLVF
-559 KMLPSS
+559 QKLPSS
-565 FLPEEDQGVVMTLV
+565 FLPDEDQGVVMTLV
-579 QLPPNATLDRTDKVI
+579 QLPPNATLERTDA
-594 NTMTHYFME
+594 TMTSMTNFFRE
-603 NEKASVES
+603 NEKEHVQS

-618 SFTGIGQNAG
+618 SFSGVGQNAG
-628 LAFVKLKDW
+628 MAFIKLKDW
-637 EKRTTPEQ
+637 SERTSPESQ
-645 QIGSLIQRGMALNMI
+645 VGAIIQRGMALNMI
-660 AKDASYVMPLQL
+660 VKDATYIMPLQL

-680 TAGFNFQLKASAGQ
+680 SSGFNLQLKDAAGNG
-694 SHEQLLAAR
+694 HEKLTMAR
-703 NTILGLAAQDK
+703 NIVLGEASKDP
-714 RLAGVRPNGQ
+714 RLMGVRPNGQ
-724 EDTPQYQIN
+724 EDTPQYRII

-738 AGAMGV
+738 AGAAGV
-744 SIADINSTMSMA
+744 SIAEINSTMGMA

-772 KVYVQGEAHARM
+772 KVYVQAESDSRM

-795 NNKGEMI
+795 NNRGEMV
-802 PFSSFA
+802 PFSAFA
-808 TGTWTYGSPRLE
+808 TGEWTYGSPRLE
-820 RYNGI
+820 RYNGVS
-825 ASMNIQGS
+825 AKNIQGA
-833 PAPGTSS
+833 PAPGVSS
-840 GDAMLAM
+840 GEAMQAM
-847 EEIVAKLPSMGLQG
+847 EEIVAKLPSMGLNG

-877 SQAPFLYALS
+877 DQAPFLYALS

-895 AALYESWSVP
+895 AALYESWSIP
-905 FSILLVVPLGVVGA
+905 FSVLLVVPLGIVGA
-919 IILTMFGHTG
+919 LLLT
-929 LFGGITLFGRTYF
+929 FGGMILFKN
-942 APDAN
+942 PN

-953 FQVALIAVIGL
+953 FQVAIIAVIGL

-972 VEFAKELQEKGES
+972 VEFAKELQEKGED
-985 LFDATLH
+985 LFEATLH

-1036 VITST
+1036 VISST

-1049 VFFVWVRSI
+1049 VFYVWIRSI

-1063 KNQNLQEHKS
+1063 KQQNNQEHVS

>member
-16 ALVIMLAGILTLT
+16 ALVVMLAGVLSLTT
-29 KMPIAQYPTIAPPT
+29 MPVAQYPTIAPPV
-43 VTISATYPGASAST
+43 VTIAATYPGASAQT

-90 IQLNF
+90 INLNF
-95 EQGVDPDIAQVQVQN
+95 EQGIDPDIAQVQVQN

-131 KSGASFLQVLAF
+131 KSGASFMQVLAF
-143 YSESDSLSADDI
+143 YSPDGSLSAADI

-184 MRIWLDPAKLTSL
+184 MRIWLDPAKMTSL
-197 GITPSDVAAAIR
+197 QITPSDVATAIN

-226 EGQVLNAT
+226 QGQVLNAT
-234 VNAQSMLTTPEQFK
+234 VNAQSMLQTPEQFR
-248 NIFLRNTSDGAQV
+248 NIFLKNTASGAQV

-272 ADTYQFDSKFNGK
+272 SDNYQFDSKFNGK
-285 PAGGVAI
+285 AAGGVAI

-303 SEAVEARMVEL
+303 AAAVEKRLSEL
-314 RKNYPTGMK
+314 RKNYPNGLK
-323 DKLAFDTTPFIKISI
+323 DQLAYDTTPFIKLSI

-345 IEAIILVFFVMFLF
+345 IEAVVLVFIVMFLF

-368 PTMAVP
+368 PTLAVP
-374 VVVLGTFAI
+374 VVVLGTFAV

-421 QEDHLDP
+421 QEEHLDP
-428 VAATELS
+428 VAATEKS
-435 MKQITGALIGMTSV
+435 MQQISGALVGITSV

-456 MSFFGGTT
+456 MAFFAGTT

-477 AMVLSLVVAVTF
+477 AMILSLIVALTF
-489 TPALCATILK
+489 TPALCATLLK
-499 QHNPNKKPSNN
+499 QHDANKAESNN

-518 FNAAFDRTAE
+518 FNSSFE
-528 KYQTG
+528 KLSVKYQGG
-533 VNFMTHHKLFSGI
+533 VNRMTHHKVFSGV
-546 VYAAVIGVLVVLF
+546 VYLLVIAGLVGLY
-559 KMLPSS
+559 KALPSS
-565 FLPEEDQGVVMTLV
+565 FLPDEDQGVVMTLV
-579 QLPPNATLDRTDKVI
+579 QLPPSASLERTDKVI
-594 NTMTHYFME
+594 TTMTDYFM
-603 NEKASVES
+603 NKEKEHVES
-611 VFSVSGF
+611 IFTVSGF
-618 SFTGIGQNAG
+618 SFTGVGQNAG
-628 LAFVKLKDW
+628 LAFIKLKDW
-637 EKRTTPEQ
+637 SERTTPES
-645 QIGSLIQRGMALNMI
+645 QIGAIIQRGMALNMI
-660 AKDASYVMPLQL
+660 VKDASYIMPLQL

-680 TAGFNFQLKASAGQ
+680 SAGFDIQLKDASGQ
-694 SHEQLLAAR
+694 GHEKLIAAR
-703 NTILGLAAQDK
+703 NAILGMAAQDK
-714 RLAGVRPNGQ
+714 RLTGVRPNGQ
-724 EDTPQYQIN
+724 EDTPQYQIS

-744 SIADINSTMSMA
+744 SIADINTTMSMA

-761 INDFIDRGRVK
+761 INDFVDRGRVK
-772 KVYVQGEAHARM
+772 KVYVQGEANARM

-795 NNKGEMI
+795 NSSGTMV
-802 PFSSFA
+802 PFSAFA
-808 TGTWTYGSPRLE
+808 TGEWTYGSPRLE
-820 RYNGI
+820 RYNGV
-825 ASMNIQGS
+825 SSVNIQGT
-833 PAPGTSS
+833 PAPGVSS

-847 EEIVAKLPSMGLQG
+847 EEIIGKLPSMGLQG

-868 LSLEERESG
+868 LSLEERDSG
-877 SQAPFLYALS
+877 NQTAPLLVLS
-887 LLIVFLCL
+887 MLIVFLCL
-895 AALYESWSVP
+895 AALYESWSIPV
-905 FSILLVVPLGVVGA
+905 SVLLVVPLGILGA
-919 IILTMFGHTG
+919 FALTWLGMIIKGD
-929 LFGGITLFGRTYF
+929 
-942 APDAN
+942 PN
-947 LSNNIY
+947 LSFNIY
-953 FQVALIAVIGL
+953 FQVAIVAVIGL

-972 VEFAKELQEKGES
+972 VEFAKELQEQGED

-1015 ALSSGAGAGSQ
+1015 ALSTGAGAGSQ
-1026 HSVGYGVLGG
+1026 HSVGFGVLGG
-1036 VITST
+1036 VISST

-1049 VFFVWVRSI
+1049 VFFVWIRSI

-1063 KNQNLQEHKS
+1063 KKQNNQEQTS

>member
-1 MAQFFIHRPIFAWVI
+1 MAHFFIHRPIFAWVI
-16 ALVIMLAGILTLT
+16 SLVIMLAGIITLT
-29 KMPIAQYPTIAPPT
+29 NMPIAQYPTIAPPT
-43 VTISATYPGASAST
+43 VTIAATYPGASAET

-82 SAGNGQAS
+82 SAGNGSAS
-90 IQLNF
+90 ITLNF
-95 EQGVDPDIAQVQVQN
+95 EQGIDPDIAQVQVQN

-119 PEDVQRQGVKVT
+119 PDDVQRQGVKVT

-143 YSESDSLSADDI
+143 YSPDESLSADDI

-184 MRIWLDPAKLTSL
+184 MRIWMDPAKMASL
-197 GITPSDVAAAIR
+197 QVTPSDIAQAIR
-209 AQNSQ
+209 TQNAQ
-214 VAVGQLGGAPSI
+214 VAVGQLGGAPAI
-226 EGQVLNAT
+226 QGQALNAT
-234 VNAQSMLTTPEQFK
+234 VTAQSLLQTPEQFS
-248 NIFLRNTSDGAQV
+248 NIFLKNTASGAQV
-261 RLGDVARVELG
+261 RLGDVARIELG
-272 ADTYQFDSKFNGK
+272 ADNYQFISKYNGK

-292 KLATGANALDT
+292 KLSTGANALDT
-303 SEAVEARMVEL
+303 AAAVEERLKQL
-314 RKNYPTGMK
+314 RPNYPAGLK
-323 DKLAFDTTPFIKISI
+323 DELAFDTTPFIELSI
-338 ESVVHTL
+338 KSVVKTL
-345 IEAIILVFFVMFLF
+345 IEAIILVFIVMFLF

-374 VVVLGTFAI
+374 VVVLGTFAV
-383 INIFGF
+383 INMFGF

-421 QEDHLDP
+421 VEEHLDP
-428 VAATELS
+428 VAATEKS
-435 MKQITGALIGMTSV
+435 MKQISGALIGITSV
-449 LTAVFVP
+449 LSAVFVP
-456 MSFFGGTT
+456 MAFFGGTT

-477 AMVLSLVVAVTF
+477 AMVLSLVVALTF

-499 QHNPNKKPSNN
+499 QHDPNKPESNG

-518 FNAAFDRTAE
+518 FNRSFDKLSV
-528 KYQTG
+528 KYQGG
-533 VNFMTHHKLFSGI
+533 VNRMTHHKIFSG
-546 VYAAVIGVLVVLF
+546 VLYAVVLGIIVLVF
-559 KMLPSS
+559 QKLPSS
-565 FLPEEDQGVVMTLV
+565 FLPDEDQGVVMTLV
-579 QLPPNATLDRTDKVI
+579 QLPPNATLERTDA
-594 NTMTHYFME
+594 TMTSMTNFFRE
-603 NEKASVES
+603 NEKEHVQS

-618 SFTGIGQNAG
+618 SFSGVGQNAG
-628 LAFVKLKDW
+628 MAFIKLKDW
-637 EKRTTPEQ
+637 SERTSPESQ
-645 QIGSLIQRGMALNMI
+645 VGAIIQRGMALNMI
-660 AKDASYVMPLQL
+660 VKDATYIMPLQL

-680 TAGFNFQLKASAGQ
+680 SSGFNLQLKDAAGNG
-694 SHEQLLAAR
+694 HEKLTMAR
-703 NTILGLAAQDK
+703 NIVLGEASKDP
-714 RLAGVRPNGQ
+714 RLMGVRPNGQ
-724 EDTPQYQIN
+724 EDTPQYRII

-738 AGAMGV
+738 AGAAGV
-744 SIADINSTMSMA
+744 SIAEINSTMGMA

-772 KVYVQGEAHARM
+772 KVYVQAESDSRM

-795 NNKGEMI
+795 NNRGEMV
-802 PFSSFA
+802 PFSAFA
-808 TGTWTYGSPRLE
+808 TGEWIYGSPRLE
-820 RYNGI
+820 RYNGVS
-825 ASMNIQGS
+825 AKNIQGA
-833 PAPGTSS
+833 PAPGISS
-840 GDAMLAM
+840 GEAMQAM
-847 EEIVAKLPSMGLQG
+847 EEIVAKLPSMGLNG

-877 SQAPFLYALS
+877 DQAPFLYALS

-895 AALYESWSVP
+895 AALYESWSIP
-905 FSILLVVPLGVVGA
+905 FSVLLVVPLGIVGA
-919 IILTMFGHTG
+919 LLLT
-929 LFGGITLFGRTYF
+929 FGGMILFKN
-942 APDAN
+942 PN

-953 FQVALIAVIGL
+953 FQVAIIAVIGL

-972 VEFAKELQEKGES
+972 VEFAKELQEKGED
-985 LFDATLH
+985 LFEATLH

-1036 VITST
+1036 VISST

-1049 VFFVWVRSI
+1049 VFYVWIRSI

-1063 KNQNLQEHKS
+1063 KQQNNQEHVS

>member
-16 ALVIMLAGILTLT
+16 ALVIMLAGILTLSN
-29 KMPIAQYPTIAPPT
+29 MPIAQYPTIAPPT
-43 VTISATYPGASAST
+43 VTISATYPGASAET

-82 SAGNGQAS
+82 SAGNGSAS
-90 IQLNF
+90 IALNF

-119 PEDVQRQGVKVT
+119 PEDVQRQGVRVT

-143 YSESDSLSADDI
+143 YSPDGSMSANDI

-184 MRIWLDPAKLTSL
+184 MRIWLDPAKMASL
-197 GITPSDVAAAIR
+197 QVTPSDIATAIR
-209 AQNSQ
+209 TQNAQ
-214 VAVGQLGGAPSI
+214 VAVGQLGGAPAV

-234 VNAQSMLTTPEQFK
+234 VTAQSLLQTPEQFS
-248 NIFLRNTSDGAQV
+248 NIFLKNTASGAQV

-272 ADTYQFDSKFNGK
+272 ADNYQFDSKFNGK

-303 SEAVEARMVEL
+303 AQAVEERLKLL
-314 RKNYPTGMK
+314 RPNYPQGMV
-323 DKLAFDTTPFIKISI
+323 DQLAFDTTPFIELSI
-338 ESVVHTL
+338 KSVVKTL
-345 IEAIILVFFVMFLF
+345 IEAIILVFLVMFLF

-374 VVVLGTFAI
+374 VVVLGTFAV
-383 INIFGF
+383 INMFGF

-421 QEDHLDP
+421 VEEHLDP
-428 VAATELS
+428 VAATEKS
-435 MKQITGALIGMTSV
+435 MKQISGALIGITSV
-449 LTAVFVP
+449 LSAVFVP
-456 MSFFGGTT
+456 MAFFGGTT

-469 QFSITLVT
+469 QFSVTLVT
-477 AMVLSLVVAVTF
+477 AMVLSLIVALTF
-489 TPALCATILK
+489 TPALCATMLK
-499 QHNPNKKPSNN
+499 QHDPNKPESNGV
-510 IFARFFRW
+510 FARFFRW
-518 FNAAFDRTAE
+518 FNHSFDKLSV
-528 KYQTG
+528 KYQGG
-533 VNFMTHHKLFSGI
+533 VNRMTHSKIFSGI
-546 VYAAVIGVLVVLF
+546 IYGAVLVVIVLLF
-559 KMLPSS
+559 QKLPSS
-565 FLPEEDQGVVMTLV
+565 FLPDEDQGVVMTLV
-579 QLPPNATLDRTDKVI
+579 QLPPNASLERTDKVVS
-594 NTMTHYFME
+594 TMTNYFLE
-603 NEKASVES
+603 NEKEHVES
-611 VFSVSGF
+611 VFSVAGF
-618 SFTGIGQNAG
+618 SFTGVGQNAG
-628 LAFVKLKDW
+628 LAFIKLKDW
-637 EKRTTPEQ
+637 SERTSPESQ
-645 QIGSLIQRGMALNMI
+645 VGAIIQRGMALNMI
-660 AKDASYVMPLQL
+660 VKDASYIMPLQL

-680 TAGFNFQLKASAGQ
+680 SAGFNLQLKDASGQ
-694 SHEQLLAAR
+694 GHEKLTMAR
-703 NTILGLAAQDK
+703 NIILGEAAKDP

-724 EDTPQYQIN
+724 EDTPQYRVIV
-733 IDQAQ
+733 DHAQ
-738 AGAMGV
+738 AGALGV
-744 SIADINSTMSMA
+744 SIAEINSTMGMA

-772 KVYVQGEAHARM
+772 KVYVQGEAGSRM

-789 NKWYVR
+789 DQWYVR
-795 NNKGEMI
+795 NNRGEMV
-802 PFSSFA
+802 PFSAFA
-808 TGTWTYGSPRLE
+808 TGEWTYGSPRLE
-820 RYNGI
+820 RYNGVS
-825 ASMNIQGS
+825 SMNIQGT
-833 PAPGTSS
+833 PAPGVSS
-840 GDAMLAM
+840 GDAMVAM
-847 EEIVAKLPSMGLQG
+847 EEIIAKLPDMGLQG

-877 SQAPFLYALS
+877 DQAPFLYALS

-895 AALYESWSVP
+895 AALYESWSIP
-905 FSILLVVPLGVVGA
+905 FSVLLVVPLGIVGA
-919 IILTMFGHTG
+919 LFLTFSGMV
-929 LFGGITLFGRTYF
+929 LFQN
-942 APDAN
+942 PN

-953 FQVALIAVIGL
+953 FQVAIIAVIGL

-972 VEFAKELQEKGES
+972 VEFAKELQEKGED
-985 LFDATLH
+985 LFEATLH

-1036 VITST
+1036 VISST

-1049 VFFVWVRSI
+1049 VFYVWIRSI

-1063 KNQNLQEHKS
+1063 KQQNHQEHVS

>member
-29 KMPIAQYPTIAPPT
+29 KMPVAQYPTIAPPT
-43 VTISATYPGASAST
+43 VTISATYPGASAQT

-90 IQLNF
+90 INLNF
-95 EQGVDPDIAQVQVQN
+95 EQGIDPDIAQVQVQN

-119 PEDVQRQGVKVT
+119 PADVQRQGVKVT
-131 KSGASFLQVLAF
+131 KSGASFLQVIAF
-143 YSESDSLSADDI
+143 YSPDNSLSASDI

-169 VAGVGEV
+169 VAGVGEL

-184 MRIWLDPAKLTSL
+184 MRIWLDPAKLTSFNL
-197 GITPSDVAAAIR
+197 TPSDVAAAIR
-209 AQNSQ
+209 SQNAQ
-214 VAVGQLGGAPSI
+214 VAVGQLGGAPAVQ
-226 EGQVLNAT
+226 GQVLNAT
-234 VNAQSMLTTPEQFK
+234 VNAQSMLQTPEQFK
-248 NIFLRNTSDGAQV
+248 NIFLKNAANGAQV
-261 RLGDVARVELG
+261 RLSDVARVELG
-272 ADTYQFDSKFNGK
+272 SDNYQFDSKFNGN

-303 SEAVEARMVEL
+303 AAAVEKRLSEL
-314 RKNYPTGMK
+314 RVNYPSGLK
-323 DKLAFDTTPFIKISI
+323 DKLAYDTTPFIKLSI

-345 IEAIILVFFVMFLF
+345 IEAVVLVFIVMFLF

-368 PTMAVP
+368 PTLAVP
-374 VVVLGTFAI
+374 VVVLGTFAV

-421 QEDHLDP
+421 QEEHLEP
-428 VAATELS
+428 VPATEKS
-435 MKQITGALIGMTSV
+435 MGQISGALIGITSV

-456 MSFFGGTT
+456 MAFFGGTT

-477 AMVLSLVVAVTF
+477 AMILSLIVALTF
-489 TPALCATILK
+489 TPALCATLLK
-499 QHNPNKKPSNN
+499 QHDPNKEQSNS
-510 IFARFFRW
+510 IFARFFRG
-518 FNAAFDRTAE
+518 FNSGFEKLSE
-528 KYQTG
+528 KYQGG
-533 VNFMTHHKLFSGI
+533 VNRMTHHKLFSGVIYI
-546 VYAAVIGVLVVLF
+546 VVIAALVGLY

-579 QLPPNATLDRTDKVI
+579 QLPPSASLERTDKVI
-594 NTMTHYFME
+594 TTMTDYFL
-603 NEKASVES
+603 NKEKEHVES
-611 VFSVSGF
+611 IFTVSGF
-618 SFTGIGQNAG
+618 SFTGVGQNAG
-628 LAFVKLKDW
+628 LAFIKLKDW
-637 EKRTTPEQ
+637 SERTTPES
-645 QIGSLIQRGMALNMI
+645 QIGAIIQRGMALNMI
-660 AKDASYVMPLQL
+660 VKDASYIMPLQL

-680 TAGFNFQLKASAGQ
+680 SSGFDIQLKDVSGQ
-694 SHEQLLAAR
+694 GHEKLIAAR
-703 NTILGLAAQDK
+703 NAILGMASQDK

-724 EDTPQYQIN
+724 EDTPQYKITV
-733 IDQAQ
+733 DQAQ

-744 SIADINSTMSMA
+744 SISDINSTMSMA

-761 INDFIDRGRVK
+761 INDFVDRGRVK
-772 KVYVQGEAHARM
+772 KVYVQGEADTRM

-795 NNKGEMI
+795 NNKGEMV
-802 PFSSFA
+802 PFSAFA
-808 TGTWTYGSPRLE
+808 KGEWTYGSPRLE
-820 RYNGI
+820 RYNGV
-825 ASMNIQGS
+825 SSVNIQGS
-833 PAPGTSS
+833 PAPGVSS

-847 EEIVAKLPSMGLQG
+847 EEIIGKLPSMGLQG

-868 LSLEERESG
+868 LSLEERDSG
-877 SQAPFLYALS
+877 NQTVPLLILS

-895 AALYESWSVP
+895 SALYESWAIPISV
-905 FSILLVVPLGVVGA
+905 LLVVPLGIIGA
-919 IILTMFGHTG
+919 FTMTWLGMVIKG
-929 LFGGITLFGRTYF
+929 D
-942 APDAN
+942 PN
-947 LSNNIY
+947 LSFNIY
-953 FQVALIAVIGL
+953 FQVAIVAVIGL

-972 VEFAKELQEKGES
+972 VEFAKELQEKGEE
-985 LFDATLH
+985 LFEATLH

-1015 ALSSGAGAGSQ
+1015 ALASGAGAGSQ

-1036 VITST
+1036 VISST

-1049 VFFVWVRSI
+1049 VFFVWIRSI

-1063 KNQNLQEHKS
+1063 KTLNTQEH

>member
-29 KMPIAQYPTIAPPT
+29 KMPVAQYPTIAPPT
-43 VTISATYPGASAST
+43 VTISATYPGASAKT

-90 IQLNF
+90 INLNF
-95 EQGVDPDIAQVQVQN
+95 EQGIDPDIAQVQVQN

-119 PEDVQRQGVKVT
+119 PEDVQRQGVRVT
-131 KSGASFLQVLAF
+131 KSGASFMQVIAF
-143 YSESDSLSADDI
+143 YSPDNNLSASDI

-184 MRIWLDPAKLTSL
+184 MRIWLDPAKLTSFNL
-197 GITPSDVAAAIR
+197 TPADVAAAIR

-214 VAVGQLGGAPSI
+214 VAVGQLGGAPATS
-226 EGQVLNAT
+226 GQVLNAT
-234 VNAQSMLTTPEQFK
+234 VNAQSMLQTPEQFK
-248 NIFLRNTSDGAQV
+248 NIFLKNTAAGAQV
-261 RLGDVARVELG
+261 RLSDVARVELG
-272 ADTYQFDSKFNGK
+272 SDNYQFDSKFNGN

-303 SEAVEARMVEL
+303 AKAVEKRLSEL
-314 RKNYPTGMK
+314 RNNYPTGLK
-323 DKLAFDTTPFIKISI
+323 DKLAYDTTPFVKLSI

-345 IEAIILVFFVMFLF
+345 IEAVILVFIVMFLF

-368 PTMAVP
+368 PTLAVP
-374 VVVLGTFAI
+374 VVVLGTFAV

-421 QEDHLDP
+421 QEEHLEP
-428 VAATELS
+428 VPATEKS
-435 MKQITGALIGMTSV
+435 MSQISGALIGITSV

-456 MSFFGGTT
+456 MAFFGGTT

-477 AMVLSLVVAVTF
+477 AMILSLIVALTF
-489 TPALCATILK
+489 TPALCATLLK
-499 QHNPNKKPSNN
+499 QHDPNKPESNN

-518 FNAAFDRTAE
+518 FNRSFDKLSV
-528 KYQTG
+528 KYQGG
-533 VNFMTHHKLFSGI
+533 VNRMTHHKIFSGV
-546 VYAAVIGVLVVLF
+546 VYIAVIASLVGLY

-579 QLPPNATLDRTDKVI
+579 QLPPSASLERTDKVI
-594 NTMTHYFME
+594 TTMTGYFL
-603 NEKASVES
+603 NKEKEHVES
-611 VFSVSGF
+611 IFTVSGF
-618 SFTGIGQNAG
+618 SFTGVGQNAG
-628 LAFVKLKDW
+628 LAFIKLKDW
-637 EKRTTPEQ
+637 SERTTPES
-645 QIGSLIQRGMALNMI
+645 QIGAIIQRGMALNMI
-660 AKDASYVMPLQL
+660 VKDASYIMPLQL

-680 TAGFNFQLKASAGQ
+680 SSGFNIQLKDVSGQ
-694 SHEQLLAAR
+694 GHDKLIAAR
-703 NTILGLAAQDK
+703 NAVLGMASQDK

-724 EDTPQYQIN
+724 EDTPQYQIMV
-733 IDQAQ
+733 DQAQ
-738 AGAMGV
+738 AGAMGI
-744 SIADINSTMSMA
+744 SISDINSTMSMA

-761 INDFIDRGRVK
+761 INDFVDRGRVK
-772 KVYVQGEAHARM
+772 KVYVQGEADTRM

-795 NNKGEMI
+795 NNKGEMV
-802 PFSSFA
+802 PFSAFA
-808 TGTWTYGSPRLE
+808 KGEWTYGSPRLE
-820 RYNGI
+820 RYNGV
-825 ASMNIQGS
+825 SSVNIQGT
-833 PAPGTSS
+833 PAQGVSS

-847 EEIVAKLPSMGLQG
+847 EEIIGKLPSMGLQG

-868 LSLEERESG
+868 LSLEERDSG
-877 SQAPFLYALS
+877 NQTLPLLILS

-895 AALYESWSVP
+895 SALYESWAIPISV
-905 FSILLVVPLGVVGA
+905 LLVVPLGIIGA
-919 IILTMFGHTG
+919 FTLTWLGMVIKGD
-929 LFGGITLFGRTYF
+929 
-942 APDAN
+942 PN
-947 LSNNIY
+947 LSFNIY
-953 FQVALIAVIGL
+953 FQVAIVAVIGL

-972 VEFAKELQEKGES
+972 VEFAKELQEQGED

-1015 ALSSGAGAGSQ
+1015 ALASGAGAGSQ

-1036 VITST
+1036 VISST

-1049 VFFVWVRSI
+1049 VFFVWIRSI

-1063 KNQNLQEHKS
+1063 KTLNTQEH

>member
-29 KMPIAQYPTIAPPT
+29 KMPVAQYPTIAPPT
-43 VTISATYPGASAST
+43 VTISATYPGASAQT

-90 IQLNF
+90 INLNF
-95 EQGVDPDIAQVQVQN
+95 EQGIDPDIAQVQVQN

-119 PEDVQRQGVKVT
+119 PADVQRQGVKVT
-131 KSGASFLQVLAF
+131 KSGASFLQVIAF
-143 YSESDSLSADDI
+143 YSPDNSLSASDI

-169 VAGVGEV
+169 VAGVGEL

-184 MRIWLDPAKLTSL
+184 MRIWLDPAKLTSFNL
-197 GITPSDVAAAIR
+197 TPNDVATAIR

-214 VAVGQLGGAPSI
+214 VAVGQLGGAPSTA
-226 EGQVLNAT
+226 GQVLNAT
-234 VNAQSMLTTPEQFK
+234 VNAQTMLQTPEQFK
-248 NIFLRNTSDGAQV
+248 NIFLKNTSGGAQV

-272 ADTYQFDSKFNGK
+272 SDNYQFDSKFNGK

-303 SEAVEARMVEL
+303 AAAVEKRLSEL
-314 RKNYPTGMK
+314 RHNYPSGLK
-323 DKLAFDTTPFIKISI
+323 DKLAYDTTPFIRLSI

-345 IEAIILVFFVMFLF
+345 IEAVVLVFIVMFLF

-368 PTMAVP
+368 PTLAVP
-374 VVVLGTFAI
+374 VVVLGTFAV

-421 QEDHLDP
+421 QEEHLEP
-428 VAATELS
+428 VPATEKS
-435 MKQITGALIGMTSV
+435 MSQISGALVGITSV

-456 MSFFGGTT
+456 MAFFSGTT

-477 AMVLSLVVAVTF
+477 AMILSLIVALTF
-489 TPALCATILK
+489 TPALCATLLK
-499 QHNPNKKPSNN
+499 QHDPNKQESNN

-518 FNAAFDRTAE
+518 FNRSFE
-528 KYQTG
+528 KLSVKYQGG
-533 VNFMTHHKLFSGI
+533 VNRMTHHKLFSGVLYI
-546 VYAAVIGVLVVLF
+546 VVIAALVGIYKV
-559 KMLPSS
+559 LPSS

-579 QLPPNATLDRTDKVI
+579 QLPPSASLERTDKVI
-594 NTMTHYFME
+594 DTMTGYFLNKEKE
-603 NEKASVES
+603 NVES
-611 VFSVSGF
+611 IFTVAGF
-618 SFTGIGQNAG
+618 SFTGVGQNAG
-628 LAFVKLKDW
+628 LAFIKLKDW
-637 EKRTTPEQ
+637 SERTTPES
-645 QIGSLIQRGMALNMI
+645 QIGAIIQRGMALNMI
-660 AKDASYVMPLQL
+660 VKDASYIMPLQL

-680 TAGFNFQLKASAGQ
+680 ASGFDIQLKDASGQ
-694 SHEQLLAAR
+694 GHEKLIAAR
-703 NTILGLAAQDK
+703 NAILGMASQDK

-724 EDTPQYQIN
+724 EDTPQYQIT

-761 INDFIDRGRVK
+761 INDFVDRGRVK
-772 KVYVQGEAHARM
+772 KVYVQGEADTRM

-795 NNKGEMI
+795 NNKGEMV
-802 PFSSFA
+802 PFSGFA
-808 TGTWTYGSPRLE
+808 KGEWTYGSPRLE
-820 RYNGI
+820 RYNGV
-825 ASMNIQGS
+825 SSVNIQGT
-833 PAPGTSS
+833 PAPGVSS

-847 EEIVAKLPSMGLQG
+847 EEIIGKLPSMGLQG

-868 LSLEERESG
+868 LSLEERDSG
-877 SQAPFLYALS
+877 NQTAPLLVLS
-887 LLIVFLCL
+887 MLIVFLCL
-895 AALYESWSVP
+895 AALYESWSIPV
-905 FSILLVVPLGVVGA
+905 SVLLVVPLGILGA
-919 IILTMFGHTG
+919 FALTWLGMIIKGD
-929 LFGGITLFGRTYF
+929 
-942 APDAN
+942 PN
-947 LSNNIY
+947 LSFNIY
-953 FQVALIAVIGL
+953 FQVAIVAVIGL

-972 VEFAKELQEKGES
+972 VEFAKELQEQGED

-1015 ALSSGAGAGSQ
+1015 ALSTGAGAGSQ
-1026 HSVGYGVLGG
+1026 HSVGFGVLGG
-1036 VITST
+1036 VISST

-1049 VFFVWVRSI
+1049 VFFVWIRSI

-1063 KNQNLQEHKS
+1063 KKQNNQEQTS

>member
-16 ALVIMLAGILTLT
+16 ALVIMLAGIITLT
-29 KMPIAQYPTIAPPT
+29 KMPVAQYPTIAPPS
-43 VTISATYPGASAST
+43 VTISATYPGASAQT

-90 IQLNF
+90 INLNF
-95 EQGVDPDIAQVQVQN
+95 EQGIDPDIAQVQVQN

-119 PEDVQRQGVKVT
+119 PEDVQRQGLKVT
-131 KSGASFLQVLAF
+131 KSGASFMQVLAF
-143 YSESDSLSADDI
+143 YSPDGSLSAADI

-184 MRIWLDPAKLTSL
+184 MRIWLDPAKMTSL
-197 GITPSDVAAAIR
+197 QITPSDVATAIN

-226 EGQVLNAT
+226 QGQVLNAT
-234 VNAQSMLTTPEQFK
+234 VNAQSMLQTPEQFR
-248 NIFLRNTSDGAQV
+248 NIFLKNTASGAQV

-272 ADTYQFDSKFNGK
+272 SDNYQFDSKFNGK
-285 PAGGVAI
+285 AAGGVAI

-303 SEAVEARMVEL
+303 AAAVEKRLSEL
-314 RKNYPTGMK
+314 RKNYPNGLK
-323 DKLAFDTTPFIKISI
+323 DQLAYDTTPFIKLSI

-345 IEAIILVFFVMFLF
+345 IEAVVLVFIVMFLF

-368 PTMAVP
+368 PTLAVP
-374 VVVLGTFAI
+374 VVVLGTFAV

-421 QEDHLDP
+421 QEEHLDP
-428 VAATELS
+428 VAATEKS
-435 MKQITGALIGMTSV
+435 MQQISGALVGITSV

-456 MSFFGGTT
+456 MAFFAGTT

-477 AMVLSLVVAVTF
+477 AMILSLIVALTF
-489 TPALCATILK
+489 TPALCATLLK
-499 QHNPNKKPSNN
+499 QHDPNKAESNN

-518 FNAAFDRTAE
+518 FNSSFE
-528 KYQTG
+528 KLSVKYQGG
-533 VNFMTHHKLFSGI
+533 VNRMTHHKVFSGV
-546 VYAAVIGVLVVLF
+546 VYLLVIAGLVGLY
-559 KMLPSS
+559 KALPSS
-565 FLPEEDQGVVMTLV
+565 FLPDEDQGVVMTLV
-579 QLPPNATLDRTDKVI
+579 QLPPSASLERTDKVI
-594 NTMTHYFME
+594 TTMTDYFM
-603 NEKASVES
+603 NKEKEHVES
-611 VFSVSGF
+611 IFTVSGF
-618 SFTGIGQNAG
+618 SFTGVGQNAG
-628 LAFVKLKDW
+628 LAFIKLKDW
-637 EKRTTPEQ
+637 SERTTPES
-645 QIGSLIQRGMALNMI
+645 QIGAIIQRGMALNMI
-660 AKDASYVMPLQL
+660 VKDASYIMPLQL

-680 TAGFNFQLKASAGQ
+680 SSGFDIQLKDASGQ
-694 SHEQLLAAR
+694 GHDKLIAAR
-703 NTILGLAAQDK
+703 NAILGMAAQDK
-714 RLAGVRPNGQ
+714 RLTGVRPNGQ
-724 EDTPQYQIN
+724 EDTPQYQIS

-744 SIADINSTMSMA
+744 SIADINTTMSMA
-756 WGGSY
+756 WGGTY
-761 INDFIDRGRVK
+761 INDFVDRGRVK
-772 KVYVQGEAHARM
+772 KVYVQGEANTRM

-795 NNKGEMI
+795 NSSGTMV
-802 PFSSFA
+802 PFSAFA
-808 TGTWTYGSPRLE
+808 TGEWTYGSPRLE
-820 RYNGI
+820 RYNGV
-825 ASMNIQGS
+825 SSVNIQGT
-833 PAPGTSS
+833 PAPGVSS

-847 EEIVAKLPSMGLQG
+847 EEIIGKLPSMGLQG

-868 LSLEERESG
+868 LSLEERDSG
-877 SQAPFLYALS
+877 NQTAPLLVLS
-887 LLIVFLCL
+887 MLIVFLCL
-895 AALYESWSVP
+895 AALYESWSIPV
-905 FSILLVVPLGVVGA
+905 SVLLVVPLGILGA
-919 IILTMFGHTG
+919 FALTWLGMIIKGD
-929 LFGGITLFGRTYF
+929 
-942 APDAN
+942 PN
-947 LSNNIY
+947 LSFNIY
-953 FQVALIAVIGL
+953 FQVAIVAVIGL

-972 VEFAKELQEKGES
+972 VEFAKELQEQGED

-1015 ALSSGAGAGSQ
+1015 ALSTGAGAGSQ
-1026 HSVGYGVLGG
+1026 HSVGFGVLGG
-1036 VITST
+1036 VISST

-1049 VFFVWVRSI
+1049 VFFVWIRSI

-1063 KNQNLQEHKS
+1063 KKQNNQEQTS

>member
-29 KMPIAQYPTIAPPT
+29 KMPVAQYPTIAPPT
-43 VTISATYPGASAST
+43 VTISATYPGASAQT

-73 DGLRYISSN
+73 NGLRYISSN

-90 IQLNF
+90 INLNF
-95 EQGVDPDIAQVQVQN
+95 EQGIDPDIAQVQVQN

-131 KSGASFLQVLAF
+131 KSGASFMQVLAF
-143 YSESDSLSADDI
+143 YSPDGSLSAADI

-169 VAGVGEV
+169 VAGVGEI

-184 MRIWLDPAKLTSL
+184 MRIWLDPAKMTSL
-197 GITPSDVAAAIR
+197 QVTPSDVAAAIN

-214 VAVGQLGGAPSI
+214 VAVGQLGGAPAVK
-226 EGQVLNAT
+226 GQVLNAT
-234 VNAQSMLTTPEQFK
+234 VNAQSMLQTPEQFR
-248 NIFLRNTSDGAQV
+248 NIFLKNTASGAQV

-272 ADTYQFDSKFNGK
+272 SDNYQFDSKFNGK
-285 PAGGVAI
+285 AAGGVAI

-303 SEAVEARMVEL
+303 AAAVEERLSEL
-314 RKNYPTGMK
+314 RKNYPDGLK
-323 DKLAFDTTPFIKISI
+323 DQLAYDTTPFIKLSI

-345 IEAIILVFFVMFLF
+345 IEAVFLVFIVMFLF

-368 PTMAVP
+368 PTLAVP
-374 VVVLGTFAI
+374 VVVLGTFAV

-428 VAATELS
+428 VAATEKS
-435 MKQITGALIGMTSV
+435 MQQISGALVGITSV

-456 MSFFGGTT
+456 MAFFGGTT

-477 AMVLSLVVAVTF
+477 AMILSLIVALTF
-489 TPALCATILK
+489 TPALCATLLK
-499 QHNPNKKPSNN
+499 QHDPNKAESNN

-518 FNAAFDRTAE
+518 FNSSFE
-528 KYQTG
+528 KLSVKYQGG
-533 VNFMTHHKLFSGI
+533 VNRMTHHKVFSGV
-546 VYAAVIGVLVVLF
+546 VYILVIAGLVGLYKV
-559 KMLPSS
+559 LPSS
-565 FLPEEDQGVVMTLV
+565 FLPDEDQGVVMTLV
-579 QLPPNATLDRTDKVI
+579 QLPPSASLERTDKVI
-594 NTMTHYFME
+594 TTMTDYFLNKEKE
-603 NEKASVES
+603 NVDSI
-611 VFSVSGF
+611 FTVSGF
-618 SFTGIGQNAG
+618 SFTGVGQNAG
-628 LAFVKLKDW
+628 LAFIKLKDW
-637 EKRTTPEQ
+637 DERTSPES
-645 QIGSLIQRGMALNMI
+645 QIGAIIQRGMSLNMI
-660 AKDASYVMPLQL
+660 KDASYIMPLQL

-680 TAGFNFQLKASAGQ
+680 ASGFDIQLKDASGQ
-694 SHEQLLAAR
+694 GHDKLIAAR
-703 NTILGLAAQDK
+703 NAILGMAAQDK

-724 EDTPQYQIN
+724 EDTPQYQITV
-733 IDQAQ
+733 DQAQ

-744 SIADINSTMSMA
+744 SIADINSTMGMA

-761 INDFIDRGRVK
+761 INDFVDRGRVK
-772 KVYVQGEAHARM
+772 KVYVQGEANTRM

-795 NNKGEMI
+795 NNVGTMV
-802 PFSSFA
+802 PFSAFA
-808 TGTWTYGSPRLE
+808 TGKWTYGSPRLE
-820 RYNGI
+820 RYNGV
-825 ASMNIQGS
+825 SSVNIQGT
-833 PAPGTSS
+833 PAPGVSS

-847 EEIVAKLPSMGLQG
+847 EEIIGKLPSMGLQG

-868 LSLEERESG
+868 LSLEERDSG
-877 SQAPFLYALS
+877 SQTGPLLVLS
-887 LLIVFLCL
+887 MLIVFLCL
-895 AALYESWSVP
+895 AALYESWSIPV
-905 FSILLVVPLGVVGA
+905 SVLLVVPLGIIGA
-919 IILTMFGHTG
+919 FTLTWLGMIIKGD
-929 LFGGITLFGRTYF
+929 
-942 APDAN
+942 PN
-947 LSNNIY
+947 LSFNIY
-953 FQVALIAVIGL
+953 FQVAIVAVIGL

-972 VEFAKELQEKGES
+972 VEFAKELQEKGED

-1015 ALSSGAGAGSQ
+1015 ALSTGAGAGSQ
-1026 HSVGYGVLGG
+1026 HSVGFGVLGG
-1036 VITST
+1036 VISST

-1049 VFFVWVRSI
+1049 VFFVWIRSI

-1063 KNQNLQEHKS
+1063 KKQNNQEQTS

>member
-16 ALVIMLAGILTLT
+16 ALVIMLAGIITLT
-29 KMPIAQYPTIAPPT
+29 KMPVAQYPTISPPS
-43 VTISATYPGASAST
+43 VTISATYPGASAQT

-90 IQLNF
+90 INLNF
-95 EQGVDPDIAQVQVQN
+95 EQGIDPDIAQVQVQN

-119 PEDVQRQGVKVT
+119 PEDVQRQGLKVT
-131 KSGASFLQVLAF
+131 KSGASFMQVLAF
-143 YSESDSLSADDI
+143 YSPDGSLSAADI

-184 MRIWLDPAKLTSL
+184 MRIWLDPAKMTSL
-197 GITPSDVAAAIR
+197 QITPSDVATAIN

-226 EGQVLNAT
+226 QGQVLNAT
-234 VNAQSMLTTPEQFK
+234 VNAQSMLQTPEQFR
-248 NIFLRNTSDGAQV
+248 NIFLKNTASGAQV

-272 ADTYQFDSKFNGK
+272 SDNYQFDSKFNGK
-285 PAGGVAI
+285 AAGGVAI

-303 SEAVEARMVEL
+303 AAAVEKRLSEL
-314 RKNYPTGMK
+314 RKNYPNGLK
-323 DKLAFDTTPFIKISI
+323 DQLAYDTTPFIKLSI

-345 IEAIILVFFVMFLF
+345 IEAVVLVFIVMFLF

-368 PTMAVP
+368 PTLAVP
-374 VVVLGTFAI
+374 VVVLGTFAV

-397 AMVLAIGLLV
+397 AMVLGIGLLV

-421 QEDHLDP
+421 QEEHLDP
-428 VAATELS
+428 VAATEKS
-435 MKQITGALIGMTSV
+435 MQQISGALVGITSV

-456 MSFFGGTT
+456 MAFFAGTT

-477 AMVLSLVVAVTF
+477 AMILSLIVALTF
-489 TPALCATILK
+489 TPALCATLLK
-499 QHNPNKKPSNN
+499 QHDPNKAESNN

-518 FNAAFDRTAE
+518 FNSSFE
-528 KYQTG
+528 KLSVKYQGG
-533 VNFMTHHKLFSGI
+533 VNRMTHHKVFSGV
-546 VYAAVIGVLVVLF
+546 VYLLVIAGLVGLY
-559 KMLPSS
+559 KALPSS
-565 FLPEEDQGVVMTLV
+565 FLPDEDQGVVMTLV
-579 QLPPNATLDRTDKVI
+579 QLPPSASLERTDKVI
-594 NTMTHYFME
+594 TTMTDYFM
-603 NEKASVES
+603 NKEKEHVES
-611 VFSVSGF
+611 IFTVSGF
-618 SFTGIGQNAG
+618 SFTGVGQNAG
-628 LAFVKLKDW
+628 LAFIKLKDW
-637 EKRTTPEQ
+637 SERTTPES
-645 QIGSLIQRGMALNMI
+645 QIGAIIQRGMALNMI
-660 AKDASYVMPLQL
+660 VKDASYIMPLQL

-680 TAGFNFQLKASAGQ
+680 SAGFDIQLKDASGQ
-694 SHEQLLAAR
+694 GHEKLIAAR
-703 NTILGLAAQDK
+703 NAILGMAAQDK
-714 RLAGVRPNGQ
+714 RLTGVRPNGQ
-724 EDTPQYQIN
+724 EDTPQYQIS

-744 SIADINSTMSMA
+744 SIADINTTMSMA

-761 INDFIDRGRVK
+761 INDFVDRGRVK
-772 KVYVQGEAHARM
+772 KVYVQGEANARM

-795 NNKGEMI
+795 NSSGTMV
-802 PFSSFA
+802 PFSAFA
-808 TGTWTYGSPRLE
+808 TGEWTYGSPRLE
-820 RYNGI
+820 RYNGV
-825 ASMNIQGS
+825 SSVNIQGT
-833 PAPGTSS
+833 PAPGVSS
-840 GDAMLAM
+840 GDAMLVM
-847 EEIVAKLPSMGLQG
+847 EEIIGKLPSMGLQG

-868 LSLEERESG
+868 LSLEERDSG
-877 SQAPFLYALS
+877 NQTAPLLVLS
-887 LLIVFLCL
+887 MLIVFLCL
-895 AALYESWSVP
+895 AALYESWSIPV
-905 FSILLVVPLGVVGA
+905 SVLLVVPLGILGA
-919 IILTMFGHTG
+919 FALTWLGMIIKGD
-929 LFGGITLFGRTYF
+929 
-942 APDAN
+942 PN
-947 LSNNIY
+947 LSFNIY
-953 FQVALIAVIGL
+953 FQVAIVAVIGL

-972 VEFAKELQEKGES
+972 VEFAKELQEQGED

-1015 ALSSGAGAGSQ
+1015 ALSTGAGAGSQ
-1026 HSVGYGVLGG
+1026 HSVGFGVLGG
-1036 VITST
+1036 VISST

-1049 VFFVWVRSI
+1049 VFFVWIRSI

-1063 KNQNLQEHKS
+1063 KKQNNQEQTS

>member
-16 ALVIMLAGILTLT
+16 ALVIMLAGILTLSN
-29 KMPIAQYPTIAPPT
+29 MPIAQYPTIAPPT
-43 VTISATYPGASAST
+43 VTISATYPGASAET

-82 SAGNGQAS
+82 SAGNGSAS
-90 IQLNF
+90 IALNF

-119 PEDVQRQGVKVT
+119 PEDVQRQGVRVT

-143 YSESDSLSADDI
+143 YSPDGSMSANDI

-184 MRIWLDPAKLTSL
+184 MRIWLDPAKMASL
-197 GITPSDVAAAIR
+197 QVTPSDIATAIR
-209 AQNSQ
+209 TQNAQ
-214 VAVGQLGGAPSI
+214 VAVGQLGGAPAI

-234 VNAQSMLTTPEQFK
+234 VTAQSLLQTPEQFS
-248 NIFLRNTSDGAQV
+248 NIFLKNTASGAQV

-272 ADTYQFDSKFNGK
+272 ADNYQFDSKFNGK

-303 SEAVEARMVEL
+303 AQAVEERLKLL
-314 RKNYPTGMK
+314 RPNYPQGMV
-323 DKLAFDTTPFIKISI
+323 DQLAFDTTPFIELSI
-338 ESVVHTL
+338 KSVVKTL
-345 IEAIILVFFVMFLF
+345 IEAIILVFLVMFLF

-374 VVVLGTFAI
+374 VVVLGTFAV
-383 INIFGF
+383 INMFGF

-421 QEDHLDP
+421 VEEHLDP
-428 VAATELS
+428 VAATEKS
-435 MKQITGALIGMTSV
+435 MKQISGALIGITSV
-449 LTAVFVP
+449 LSAVFVP
-456 MSFFGGTT
+456 MAFFGGTT

-469 QFSITLVT
+469 QFSVTLVT
-477 AMVLSLVVAVTF
+477 AMVLSLIVALTF
-489 TPALCATILK
+489 TPALCATMLK
-499 QHNPNKKPSNN
+499 QHDPNKPESNGL
-510 IFARFFRW
+510 FARFFRW
-518 FNAAFDRTAE
+518 FNRSFDKMSV
-528 KYQTG
+528 KYQGG
-533 VNFMTHHKLFSGI
+533 VNRMTHSKIFSGLI
-546 VYAAVIGVLVVLF
+546 YGAVLVVIVLLF
-559 KMLPSS
+559 QKLPSS
-565 FLPEEDQGVVMTLV
+565 FLPDEDQGVVMTLV
-579 QLPPNATLDRTDKVI
+579 QLPPNASLERTDKVVS
-594 NTMTHYFME
+594 TMTNYFLK
-603 NEKASVES
+603 NEKEHVES
-611 VFSVSGF
+611 VFSVAGF
-618 SFTGIGQNAG
+618 SFTGVGQNAG
-628 LAFVKLKDW
+628 LAFIKLKDW
-637 EKRTTPEQ
+637 SERTSPESQ
-645 QIGSLIQRGMALNMI
+645 VGAIIQRGMALNMI
-660 AKDASYVMPLQL
+660 VKDASYIMPLQL

-680 TAGFNFQLKASAGQ
+680 SAGFNLQLKDASGQ
-694 SHEQLLAAR
+694 GHEKLTMAR
-703 NTILGLAAQDK
+703 NIILGEAAKDP

-724 EDTPQYQIN
+724 EDTPQYRVIV
-733 IDQAQ
+733 DHAQ
-738 AGAMGV
+738 AGALGV
-744 SIADINSTMSMA
+744 SIAEINSTMGMA

-772 KVYVQGEAHARM
+772 KVYVQGEAGSRM

-789 NKWYVR
+789 DQWYVR
-795 NNKGEMI
+795 NNRGEMV
-802 PFSSFA
+802 PFSAFA
-808 TGTWTYGSPRLE
+808 TGEWTYGSPRLE
-820 RYNGI
+820 RYNGVS
-825 ASMNIQGS
+825 SMNIQGT
-833 PAPGTSS
+833 PAPGVSS
-840 GDAMLAM
+840 GDAMVAM
-847 EEIVAKLPSMGLQG
+847 EEIIAKLPDMGLQG

-877 SQAPFLYALS
+877 DQAPFLYALS

-895 AALYESWSVP
+895 AALYESWSIP
-905 FSILLVVPLGVVGA
+905 FSVLLVVPLGIVGA
-919 IILTMFGHTG
+919 LFLTFSGMV
-929 LFGGITLFGRTYF
+929 LFQN
-942 APDAN
+942 PN

-953 FQVALIAVIGL
+953 FQVAIIAVIGL

-972 VEFAKELQEKGES
+972 VEFAKELQEKGED
-985 LFDATLH
+985 LFEATLH

-1036 VITST
+1036 VISST

-1049 VFFVWVRSI
+1049 VFYVWIRSI

-1063 KNQNLQEHKS
+1063 KQQNHQEHVS

>member
-29 KMPIAQYPTIAPPT
+29 KMPVAQYPTIAPPT
-43 VTISATYPGASAST
+43 VTISATYPGASAQT

-90 IQLNF
+90 INLNF
-95 EQGVDPDIAQVQVQN
+95 EQGIDPDIAQVQVQN

-131 KSGASFLQVLAF
+131 KSGASFMQVLAF
-143 YSESDSLSADDI
+143 YSPDGSLSASDI

-169 VAGVGEV
+169 VAGVGEL

-184 MRIWLDPAKLTSL
+184 MRIWLDPAKMTSL
-197 GITPSDVAAAIR
+197 QVTPTDIAAAIN

-214 VAVGQLGGAPSI
+214 VAVGQLGGAPSVQ
-226 EGQVLNAT
+226 GQVLNAT
-234 VNAQSMLTTPEQFK
+234 VNAQSMLQTPEQFR
-248 NIFLRNTSDGAQV
+248 NIFLKNTASGAQV

-272 ADTYQFDSKFNGK
+272 SDNYQFDSKFNGK
-285 PAGGVAI
+285 AAGGVAI

-303 SEAVEARMVEL
+303 AAAVEERLSEL
-314 RKNYPTGMK
+314 RKNYPDGLK
-323 DKLAFDTTPFIKISI
+323 DQLAYDTTPFIKLSI

-345 IEAIILVFFVMFLF
+345 IEAVVLVFIVMFLF
-359 LQNWRATII
+359 LQNWRATVI
-368 PTMAVP
+368 PTLAVP
-374 VVVLGTFAI
+374 VVVLGTFAV

-421 QEDHLDP
+421 QEEHLDP
-428 VAATELS
+428 VAATEKS
-435 MKQITGALIGMTSV
+435 MQQISGALVGITSV

-456 MSFFGGTT
+456 MAFFAGTT

-477 AMVLSLVVAVTF
+477 AMILSLIVALTF
-489 TPALCATILK
+489 TPALCATLLK
-499 QHNPNKKPSNN
+499 QHDANKPESNN

-518 FNAAFDRTAE
+518 FNSSFEKVAV
-528 KYQTG
+528 KYQGG
-533 VNFMTHHKLFSGI
+533 VNRMTHHKIFSGV
-546 VYAAVIGVLVVLF
+546 VYLLVLAGLF
-559 KMLPSS
+559 GLYKALPSS
-565 FLPEEDQGVVMTLV
+565 FLPDEDQGVVMTLV
-579 QLPPNATLDRTDKVI
+579 QLPPSASLERTDKVVSS
-594 NTMTHYFME
+594 MTDYFL
-603 NEKASVES
+603 NKEKEHVES
-611 VFSVSGF
+611 IFTVSGF
-618 SFTGIGQNAG
+618 SFTGVGQNAG
-628 LAFVKLKDW
+628 LAFIKLKDW
-637 EKRTTPEQ
+637 SERTTPES
-645 QIGSLIQRGMALNMI
+645 QIGAIIQRGMSLNMI
-660 AKDASYVMPLQL
+660 KDASYIMPLQL

-680 TAGFNFQLKASAGQ
+680 SAGFDIQLKDASGQ
-694 SHEQLLAAR
+694 GHEKLIAAR
-703 NTILGLAAQDK
+703 NAILGMAAQDK

-744 SIADINSTMSMA
+744 SIADINTTMSMA
-756 WGGSY
+756 WGGTY
-761 INDFIDRGRVK
+761 INDFVDRGRVK
-772 KVYVQGEAHARM
+772 KVYVQGEANTRM

-795 NNKGEMI
+795 NSSGTMV
-802 PFSSFA
+802 PFSAFA
-808 TGTWTYGSPRLE
+808 TGEWTYGSPRLE
-820 RYNGI
+820 RYNGV
-825 ASMNIQGS
+825 SSVNIQGT
-833 PAPGTSS
+833 PAPGVSS

-847 EEIVAKLPSMGLQG
+847 EEIIAKLPSMGLQG

-868 LSLEERESG
+868 LSLEERDSG
-877 SQAPFLYALS
+877 NQTGPLLVLS
-887 LLIVFLCL
+887 MLIVFLCL
-895 AALYESWSVP
+895 AALYESWSIPV
-905 FSILLVVPLGVVGA
+905 SVLLVVPLGILGA
-919 IILTMFGHTG
+919 FALTWLGMIIKGD
-929 LFGGITLFGRTYF
+929 
-942 APDAN
+942 PN
-947 LSNNIY
+947 LSFNIY
-953 FQVALIAVIGL
+953 FQVAIVAVIGL

-972 VEFAKELQEKGES
+972 VEFAKELQEQGED

-1015 ALSSGAGAGSQ
+1015 ALSTGAGAGSQ
-1026 HSVGYGVLGG
+1026 HSVGFGVLGG
-1036 VITST
+1036 VISST

-1049 VFFVWVRSI
+1049 VFFVWIRSI

-1063 KNQNLQEHKS
+1063 KKQNNQEQTS

>member
-43 VTISATYPGASAST
+43 VTISATYPGASAET

-82 SAGNGQAS
+82 SAGNGSSS
-90 IQLNF
+90 ISLNF

-119 PEDVQRQGVKVT
+119 PEDVQRQGVRVT

-143 YSESDSLSADDI
+143 YSPDGSMTADDI

-184 MRIWLDPAKLTSL
+184 MRIWLDPAKMASL
-197 GITPSDVAAAIR
+197 QVTPSDIATAIR
-209 AQNSQ
+209 TQNAQ
-214 VAVGQLGGAPSI
+214 VAVGQLGGAPAV

-234 VNAQSMLTTPEQFK
+234 VTAQSLLQTPEQFS
-248 NIFLRNTSDGAQV
+248 NIFLKNTTSGAQV

-272 ADTYQFDSKFNGK
+272 ADNYQFDSKFNGK

-303 SEAVEARMVEL
+303 AQAVEERLEQL
-314 RKNYPTGMK
+314 RPNYPQGMV
-323 DKLAFDTTPFIKISI
+323 DQLAFDTTPFIELSI
-338 ESVVHTL
+338 KSVVKTL
-345 IEAIILVFFVMFLF
+345 IEAIILVFLVMFLF

-374 VVVLGTFAI
+374 VVVLGTFAV
-383 INIFGF
+383 INVFGF

-421 QEDHLDP
+421 VEEHLDP
-428 VAATELS
+428 VSATEKS
-435 MKQITGALIGMTSV
+435 MKQISGALIGITSV
-449 LTAVFVP
+449 LSAVFVP
-456 MSFFGGTT
+456 MAFFGGTT

-477 AMVLSLVVAVTF
+477 AMVLSLIVALTF
-489 TPALCATILK
+489 TPALCATLLK
-499 QHNPNKKPSNN
+499 QHDPNKPQSNG

-518 FNAAFDRTAE
+518 FNSSFDKVSV
-528 KYQTG
+528 KYQGG
-533 VNFMTHHKLFSGI
+533 VNRMTHSKIFSGV
-546 VYAAVIGVLVVLF
+546 VYAVVLGIIVLLF
-559 KMLPSS
+559 QKLPSS
-565 FLPEEDQGVVMTLV
+565 FLPDEDQGVVMTLV
-579 QLPPNATLDRTDKVI
+579 QLPPNATLERTDKVVS
-594 NTMTHYFME
+594 TMTNYFLE
-603 NEKASVES
+603 NEKEHVES
-611 VFSVSGF
+611 VFSVAGF
-618 SFTGIGQNAG
+618 SFTGVGQNAG
-628 LAFVKLKDW
+628 LAFIKLKDW
-637 EKRTTPEQ
+637 SERHSPES
-645 QIGSLIQRGMALNMI
+645 QIGAIIQRGMALNMI
-660 AKDASYVMPLQL
+660 VKDASYIMPLQL

-680 TAGFNFQLKASAGQ
+680 SAGFNLQLKAASGQ
-694 SHEQLLAAR
+694 SHDQLLAAR
-703 NTILGLAAQDK
+703 NTILGLAAQDS

-724 EDTPQYQIN
+724 EDTPQYRVIV
-733 IDQAQ
+733 DHAQ
-738 AGAMGV
+738 AGALGV
-744 SIADINSTMSMA
+744 SVAEINSTMGIA

-772 KVYVQGEAHARM
+772 KVYVQGEAGSRM

-789 NKWYVR
+789 DQWYVR
-795 NNKGEMI
+795 NNRGEMV
-802 PFSSFA
+802 PFSAFA
-808 TGTWTYGSPRLE
+808 TGEWTYGSPRLE
-820 RYNGI
+820 RYNGVS
-825 ASMNIQGS
+825 SMNIQGT
-833 PAPGTSS
+833 PAPGISS
-840 GDAMLAM
+840 GDAMVAM
-847 EEIVAKLPSMGLQG
+847 EEIVAKLPEMGLQG
-861 FDYEWTG
+861 FDFEWTG

-877 SQAPFLYALS
+877 AQAPFLYALS

-895 AALYESWSVP
+895 AALYESWSIP
-905 FSILLVVPLGVVGA
+905 FSVLLVVPLGIVGA
-919 IILTMFGHTG
+919 LLLT
-929 LFGGITLFGRTYF
+929 FGGMVLLQN
-942 APDAN
+942 PN

-953 FQVALIAVIGL
+953 FQVAIIAVIGL

-972 VEFAKELQEKGES
+972 VEFAKELQEQGEE
-985 LFDATLH
+985 LFEATLH

-1015 ALSSGAGAGSQ
+1015 ALASGAGAGSQ

-1036 VITST
+1036 VISST

-1049 VFFVWVRSI
+1049 VFYVWIRSV

-1063 KNQNLQEHKS
+1063 KQQNQEYKS

>member
-29 KMPIAQYPTIAPPT
+29 KMPVAQYPTIAPPT
-43 VTISATYPGASAST
+43 VTIAASYPGASAKT
-57 VENTVT
+57 VEDTVT

-82 SAGNGQAS
+82 SSGNGQAS

-95 EQGVDPDIAQVQVQN
+95 KQGVDADIAQVQVQN

-119 PEDVQRQGVKVT
+119 PTDVQRQGIRVT

-143 YSESDSLSADDI
+143 YAPDGKLSADDI

-160 SNISEPLSR
+160 SNIAEPLSR
-169 VAGVGEV
+169 VAGVGEL

-184 MRIWLDPAKLTSL
+184 MRIWLDPAKMTSL
-197 GITPSDVAAAIR
+197 QITPSDVAAAIR
-209 AQNSQ
+209 AQNAQ
-214 VAVGQLGGAPSI
+214 IAVGQLGGAPAV

-234 VNAQSMLTTPEQFK
+234 VNAQSMLQTPEEFK
-248 NIFLRNTSDGAQV
+248 NIFLKNTTSGAQV

-272 ADTYQFDSKFNGK
+272 ADSYQFNAKYNGK
-285 PAGGVAI
+285 PAGGIAI

-303 SEAVEARMVEL
+303 SKAVEARMVDL
-314 RKNYPTGMK
+314 RKNYPAGMK
-323 DKLAFDTTPFIKISI
+323 DELAFDTTPFIQLSI

-345 IEAIILVFFVMFLF
+345 IEAIILVFIVMFLF
-359 LQNWRATII
+359 LQNLRATII
-368 PTMAVP
+368 PTLAVP
-374 VVVLGTFAI
+374 VVVLGTFAV
-383 INIFGF
+383 INMFGF

-421 QEDHLDP
+421 QEEHLDP
-428 VAATELS
+428 VTATEIS
-435 MKQITGALIGMTSV
+435 MKQISGALVGITSV
-449 LTAVFVP
+449 LSAVFVP
-456 MSFFGGTT
+456 MAFFGGTT

-477 AMVLSLVVAVTF
+477 AMVLSLIVALTF
-489 TPALCATILK
+489 TPALCATLLK
-499 QHNPNKKPSNN
+499 QHDSTKAPSNN

-518 FNAAFDRTAE
+518 FNSSFEKTAN
-528 KYQTG
+528 KYQNG
-533 VNFMTHHKLFSGI
+533 VNRMTHHKIFSGVI
-546 VYAAVIGVLVVLF
+546 YVVVIGVLLVLF
-559 KMLPSS
+559 KVLPSS
-565 FLPEEDQGVVMTLV
+565 FLPEEDQGVVLTLV
-579 QLPPNATLDRTDKVI
+579 QLPPNASLERTDKTVDA
-594 NTMTHYFME
+594 MTNYFMQK
-603 NEKASVES
+603 EKDTVQS

-618 SFTGIGQNAG
+618 SFTGMGQNAG
-628 LAFVKLKDW
+628 LAFVRLKDW
-637 EKRTTPEQ
+637 KDRTSPEQ
-645 QIGSLIQRGMALNMI
+645 QIGALIKRGMALNMI
-660 AKDASYVMPLQL
+660 VKDASYIMPLQL

-680 TAGFNFQLKASAGQ
+680 SSGFNLQLKDSAGAGHQ
-694 SHEQLLAAR
+694 KLIDAR
-703 NTILGLAAQDK
+703 NMILGLAAQDK

-724 EDTPQYQIN
+724 EDTPQYRIM

-744 SIADINSTMSMA
+744 NISDINSTMSTA

-772 KVYVQGEAHARM
+772 KVYVQGEANARM

-795 NNKGEMI
+795 NNQGTMV
-802 PFSSFA
+802 PFSAFA
-808 TGTWTYGSPRLE
+808 TGKWTYGSPRLE

-825 ASMNIQGS
+825 ASVNIQGT
-833 PAPGTSS
+833 PAPGVSS
-840 GDAMLAM
+840 GDAMIAM
-847 EEIVAKLPSMGLQG
+847 EEIIAKLPSMGLPG
-861 FDYEWTG
+861 YDYEWTG

-877 SQAPFLYALS
+877 AQAPFLYALS

-895 AALYESWSVP
+895 AALYESWSIP
-905 FSILLVVPLGVVGA
+905 FSVLLVVPLGVVGA
-919 IILTMFGHTG
+919 MILTYLGMTIKGD
-929 LFGGITLFGRTYF
+929 
-942 APDAN
+942 PN

-953 FQVALIAVIGL
+953 FQVAIIAVIGL

-972 VEFAKELQEKGES
+972 VEFAKELQEKGED

-1015 ALSSGAGAGSQ
+1015 ALATGAGAGSQ
-1026 HSVGYGVLGG
+1026 HSVGFGVLGG
-1036 VITST
+1036 VISST
-1041 LLGIFFIP
+1041 FLGIFFIP
-1049 VFFVWVRSI
+1049 VFFVWIRSV

-1063 KNQNLQEHKS
+1063 KKINNQEQSS

>member
-16 ALVIMLAGILTLT
+16 ALVVMLAGVLSLTT
-29 KMPIAQYPTIAPPT
+29 MPVAQYPTIAPPV
-43 VTISATYPGASAST
+43 VTIAATYPGASAQT

-90 IQLNF
+90 INLNF
-95 EQGVDPDIAQVQVQN
+95 EQGIDPDIAQVQVQN

-131 KSGASFLQVLAF
+131 KSGASFMQVLAF
-143 YSESDSLSADDI
+143 YSPDGSLSGADI
-155 KDYVN
+155 NDYVN

-169 VAGVGEV
+169 VAGVGEL
-176 QVFGGSYA
+176 QVFGGQYA
-184 MRIWLDPAKLTSL
+184 MRIWLDPAKMNSL
-197 GITPSDVAAAIR
+197 QVTPSDIAAAIR
-209 AQNSQ
+209 AQNAQ
-214 VAVGQLGGAPSI
+214 VAVGQLGGAPSVQ
-226 EGQVLNAT
+226 GQVLNAT
-234 VNAQSMLTTPEQFK
+234 VNAQSMLQTPEQFK
-248 NIFLRNTSDGAQV
+248 NIFLKNTSSGAQV
-261 RLGDVARVELG
+261 RLSDVARVELG
-272 ADTYQFDSKFNGK
+272 SDNYQFDSKFNGK
-285 PAGGVAI
+285 AAGGVAI

-303 SEAVEARMVEL
+303 AAAVEKRLSEL
-314 RKNYPTGMK
+314 RKNYPNGLK
-323 DKLAFDTTPFIKISI
+323 DQLAYDTTPFIELSI
-338 ESVVHTL
+338 KSVVKTL
-345 IEAIILVFFVMFLF
+345 IEAIILVFIVMFLF

-368 PTMAVP
+368 PTLAVP
-374 VVVLGTFAI
+374 VVVLGTFAV

-421 QEDHLDP
+421 VEEHLDP
-428 VAATELS
+428 VAATEKS
-435 MKQITGALIGMTSV
+435 MKQISGALVGITSV

-456 MSFFGGTT
+456 MAFFAGTT

-477 AMVLSLVVAVTF
+477 AMILSLIVALTF
-489 TPALCATILK
+489 TPALCATLLK
-499 QHNPNKKPSNN
+499 QHDPNKAESNN

-518 FNAAFDRTAE
+518 FNSSFE
-528 KYQTG
+528 KLSVKYQGG
-533 VNFMTHHKLFSGI
+533 VNRMTHHKVFSGV
-546 VYAAVIGVLVVLF
+546 VYLLVIAGLVGLY
-559 KMLPSS
+559 KALPSS
-565 FLPEEDQGVVMTLV
+565 FLPDEDQGVVMTLV
-579 QLPPNATLDRTDKVI
+579 QLPPSASLERTDKVI
-594 NTMTHYFME
+594 TTMTDYFM
-603 NEKASVES
+603 NKEKEHVES
-611 VFSVSGF
+611 IFTVSGF
-618 SFTGIGQNAG
+618 SFTGVGQNAG
-628 LAFVKLKDW
+628 LAFIKLKDW
-637 EKRTTPEQ
+637 SERTTPES
-645 QIGSLIQRGMALNMI
+645 QIGAIIQRGMALNMI
-660 AKDASYVMPLQL
+660 VKDASYIMPLQL

-680 TAGFNFQLKASAGQ
+680 SAGFDIQLKDASGQ
-694 SHEQLLAAR
+694 GHEKLIAAR
-703 NTILGLAAQDK
+703 NAILGMAAQDK

-744 SIADINSTMSMA
+744 SIADINTTMSMA
-756 WGGSY
+756 WGGTY
-761 INDFIDRGRVK
+761 INDFVDRGRVK
-772 KVYVQGEAHARM
+772 KVYVQGEANTRM

-795 NNKGEMI
+795 NSSGTMV
-802 PFSSFA
+802 PFSAFA
-808 TGTWTYGSPRLE
+808 TGEWTYGSPRLE
-820 RYNGI
+820 RYNGV
-825 ASMNIQGS
+825 SSVNIQGT
-833 PAPGTSS
+833 PAPGVSS

-847 EEIVAKLPSMGLQG
+847 EEIIGKLPSMGLQG

-868 LSLEERESG
+868 LSLEERDSG
-877 SQAPFLYALS
+877 NQTGPLLVLS
-887 LLIVFLCL
+887 MLIVFLCL
-895 AALYESWSVP
+895 AALYESWSIPV
-905 FSILLVVPLGVVGA
+905 SVLLVVPLGILGA
-919 IILTMFGHTG
+919 FALTWLGMIIKGD
-929 LFGGITLFGRTYF
+929 
-942 APDAN
+942 PN
-947 LSNNIY
+947 LSFNIY
-953 FQVALIAVIGL
+953 FQVAIVAVIGL

-972 VEFAKELQEKGES
+972 VEFAKELQEQGED

-1015 ALSSGAGAGSQ
+1015 ALSTGAGAGSQ
-1026 HSVGYGVLGG
+1026 HSVGFGVLGG
-1036 VITST
+1036 VISST

-1049 VFFVWVRSI
+1049 VFFVWIRSI

-1063 KNQNLQEHKS
+1063 KKQNNQEQTS

>member
-29 KMPIAQYPTIAPPT
+29 KMPVAQYPTIAPPT
-43 VTISATYPGASAST
+43 VTISATYPGASAQT

-90 IQLNF
+90 INLNF
-95 EQGVDPDIAQVQVQN
+95 EQGIDPDIAQVQVQN

-119 PEDVQRQGVKVT
+119 PEDVQRQGVRVT
-131 KSGASFLQVLAF
+131 KSGASFMQVVAF
-143 YSESDSLSADDI
+143 YSPDGSLSASDI

-176 QVFGGSYA
+176 TVFGGSYP
-184 MRIWLDPAKLTSL
+184 MRIWLDPAKLTSFNL
-197 GITPSDVAAAIR
+197 TPSDVAAAIR
-209 AQNSQ
+209 SQNAQ
-214 VAVGQLGGAPSI
+214 VAVGQLGGAPAVQ
-226 EGQVLNAT
+226 GQVLNAT
-234 VNAQSMLTTPEQFK
+234 VNAQSMLQTPEQFK
-248 NIFLRNTSDGAQV
+248 NIFLKNAADGAQV
-261 RLGDVARVELG
+261 RLSDVARVELG
-272 ADTYQFDSKFNGK
+272 SDNYQFDSKFNGN

-303 SEAVEARMVEL
+303 AAAVEKRLSEL
-314 RKNYPTGMK
+314 RVNYPSGLK
-323 DKLAFDTTPFIKISI
+323 DKLAYDTTPFIKLSI

-345 IEAIILVFFVMFLF
+345 IEAVVLVFIVMFLF

-368 PTMAVP
+368 PTLAVP
-374 VVVLGTFAI
+374 VVVLGTFAV

-421 QEDHLDP
+421 QEEHLEP
-428 VAATELS
+428 VPATEKS
-435 MKQITGALIGMTSV
+435 MGQISGALIGITSV

-456 MSFFGGTT
+456 MAFFGGTT

-477 AMVLSLVVAVTF
+477 AMILSLIVALTF
-489 TPALCATILK
+489 TPALCATLLK
-499 QHNPNKKPSNN
+499 QHDPNKEQSNS
-510 IFARFFRW
+510 IFARFFRG
-518 FNAAFDRTAE
+518 FNSGFEKLSE
-528 KYQTG
+528 KYQGG
-533 VNFMTHHKLFSGI
+533 VNRMTHHKLFSGVIYI
-546 VYAAVIGVLVVLF
+546 VVIAALVGLY

-579 QLPPNATLDRTDKVI
+579 QLPPSASLERTDKVI
-594 NTMTHYFME
+594 TTMTDYFL
-603 NEKASVES
+603 NKEKEHVES
-611 VFSVSGF
+611 IFTVSGF
-618 SFTGIGQNAG
+618 SFTGVGQNAG
-628 LAFVKLKDW
+628 LAFIKLKDW
-637 EKRTTPEQ
+637 SERTTPES
-645 QIGSLIQRGMALNMI
+645 QIGAIIQRGMALNMI
-660 AKDASYVMPLQL
+660 VKDASYIMPLQL

-680 TAGFNFQLKASAGQ
+680 SSGFNIQLKDVSGQ
-694 SHEQLLAAR
+694 GHEKLIAAR
-703 NTILGLAAQDK
+703 NAILGMASQDK

-724 EDTPQYQIN
+724 EDTPQYKITV
-733 IDQAQ
+733 DQAQ

-744 SIADINSTMSMA
+744 SISDINSTMSMA

-761 INDFIDRGRVK
+761 INDFVDRGRVK
-772 KVYVQGEAHARM
+772 KVYVQGEADTRM

-795 NNKGEMI
+795 NNKGEMV
-802 PFSSFA
+802 PFSAFA
-808 TGTWTYGSPRLE
+808 KGEWTYGSPRLE
-820 RYNGI
+820 RYNGV
-825 ASMNIQGS
+825 SSVNIQGS
-833 PAPGTSS
+833 PAPGVSS

-847 EEIVAKLPSMGLQG
+847 EEIIGKLPSMGLQG

-868 LSLEERESG
+868 LSLEERDSG
-877 SQAPFLYALS
+877 NQTVPLLILS

-895 AALYESWSVP
+895 SALYESWAIPISV
-905 FSILLVVPLGVVGA
+905 LLVVPLGIIGA
-919 IILTMFGHTG
+919 FTMTWLGMVIKG
-929 LFGGITLFGRTYF
+929 D
-942 APDAN
+942 PN
-947 LSNNIY
+947 LSFNIY
-953 FQVALIAVIGL
+953 FQVAIVAVIGL

-972 VEFAKELQEKGES
+972 VEFAKELQEKGEE
-985 LFDATLH
+985 LFEATLH

-1015 ALSSGAGAGSQ
+1015 ALASGAGAGSQ

-1036 VITST
+1036 VISST

-1049 VFFVWVRSI
+1049 VFFVWIRSI

-1063 KNQNLQEHKS
+1063 KTLNTQEH

>member
-29 KMPIAQYPTIAPPT
+29 KMPVAQYPTIAPPT
-43 VTISATYPGASAST
+43 VTISATYPGASAQT

-90 IQLNF
+90 INLNF
-95 EQGVDPDIAQVQVQN
+95 EQGIDPDIAQVQVQN

-119 PEDVQRQGVKVT
+119 PEDVQRQGVRVT
-131 KSGASFLQVLAF
+131 KSGASFMQVVAF
-143 YSESDSLSADDI
+143 YSPDGSLSASDI

-176 QVFGGSYA
+176 TVFGGSYA
-184 MRIWLDPAKLTSL
+184 MRIWLDPAKLTSFNL
-197 GITPSDVAAAIR
+197 TPSDVAAAIR
-209 AQNSQ
+209 SQNAQ
-214 VAVGQLGGAPSI
+214 VAVGQLGGAPAVQ
-226 EGQVLNAT
+226 GQVLNAT
-234 VNAQSMLTTPEQFK
+234 VNAQSMLQTPEQFK
-248 NIFLRNTSDGAQV
+248 NIFLKNAADGAQV
-261 RLGDVARVELG
+261 RLSDVARVELG
-272 ADTYQFDSKFNGK
+272 SDNYQFDSKFNGN

-303 SEAVEARMVEL
+303 AAAVEKRLSEL
-314 RKNYPTGMK
+314 RVNYPSGLK
-323 DKLAFDTTPFIKISI
+323 DKFAYDTTPFIKLSI

-345 IEAIILVFFVMFLF
+345 IEAVVLVFIVMFLF

-368 PTMAVP
+368 PTLAVP
-374 VVVLGTFAI
+374 VVVLGTFAV

-421 QEDHLDP
+421 QEEHLEP
-428 VAATELS
+428 VPATEKS
-435 MKQITGALIGMTSV
+435 MGQISGALIGITSV

-456 MSFFGGTT
+456 MAFFGGTT

-477 AMVLSLVVAVTF
+477 AMILSLIVALTF
-489 TPALCATILK
+489 TPALCATLLK
-499 QHNPNKKPSNN
+499 QHDPNKEQSNN
-510 IFARFFRW
+510 IFARFFRG
-518 FNAAFDRTAE
+518 FNSGFEKLSE
-528 KYQTG
+528 KYQGG
-533 VNFMTHHKLFSGI
+533 VNRMTHHKLFSGVIYI
-546 VYAAVIGVLVVLF
+546 VVIAALVGLY

-579 QLPPNATLDRTDKVI
+579 QLPPSASLERTDKVI
-594 NTMTHYFME
+594 TTMTDYFL
-603 NEKASVES
+603 NKEKEHVES
-611 VFSVSGF
+611 IFTVSGF
-618 SFTGIGQNAG
+618 SFTGVGQNAG
-628 LAFVKLKDW
+628 LAFIKLKDW
-637 EKRTTPEQ
+637 SERTTPES
-645 QIGSLIQRGMALNMI
+645 QIGAIIQRGMALNMI
-660 AKDASYVMPLQL
+660 VKDASYIMPLQL

-680 TAGFNFQLKASAGQ
+680 SSGFDIQLKDVSGQ
-694 SHEQLLAAR
+694 GHEKLIAAR
-703 NTILGLAAQDK
+703 NAILGMASQDK

-724 EDTPQYQIN
+724 EDTPQYKITV
-733 IDQAQ
+733 DQAQ

-744 SIADINSTMSMA
+744 SISDINSTMSMA

-761 INDFIDRGRVK
+761 INDFVDRGRVK
-772 KVYVQGEAHARM
+772 KVYVQGEADTRM

-795 NNKGEMI
+795 NNKGEMV
-802 PFSSFA
+802 PFSAFA
-808 TGTWTYGSPRLE
+808 KGEWTYGSPRLE
-820 RYNGI
+820 RYNGV
-825 ASMNIQGS
+825 SSVNIQGS
-833 PAPGTSS
+833 PAPGVSS

-847 EEIVAKLPSMGLQG
+847 EEIIGKLPSMGLQG

-868 LSLEERESG
+868 LSLEERDSG
-877 SQAPFLYALS
+877 NQTVPLLILS

-895 AALYESWSVP
+895 SALYESWAIPISV
-905 FSILLVVPLGVVGA
+905 LLVVPLGIIGA
-919 IILTMFGHTG
+919 FTMTWLGMVIKG
-929 LFGGITLFGRTYF
+929 D
-942 APDAN
+942 PN
-947 LSNNIY
+947 LSFNIY
-953 FQVALIAVIGL
+953 FQVAIVAVIGL
-964 SAKNAILI
+964 SARNAILI
-972 VEFAKELQEKGES
+972 VEFAKELQEKGEE
-985 LFDATLH
+985 LFEATLH

-1001 IMTTLAFGFGVLPL
+1001 IMTTLSFGFGVLPL
-1015 ALSSGAGAGSQ
+1015 ALASGAGAGSQ

-1036 VITST
+1036 VISST

-1049 VFFVWVRSI
+1049 VFFVWIRSI

-1063 KNQNLQEHKS
+1063 KTLNTQEH